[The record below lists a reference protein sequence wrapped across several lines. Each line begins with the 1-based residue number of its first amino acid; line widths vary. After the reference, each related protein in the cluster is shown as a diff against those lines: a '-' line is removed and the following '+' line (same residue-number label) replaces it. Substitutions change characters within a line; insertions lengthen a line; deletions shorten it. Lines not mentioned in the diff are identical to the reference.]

1 MATKRSIN
9 IELKLDGEKEA
20 RDAITSL
27 NRELKTLDA
36 ELKRN
41 DAQYGATEKS
51 AKGLAEQY
59 EILNRKLATQ
69 KEKWKETYTALQY
82 AGEAASKAA
91 KEVAEAQE
99 ELEKARTSLESSGL
113 DKASD
118 AYEEL
123 ANAVKKAEEAYL
135 AAEKAQQNAD
145 INVQKWTTSL
155 VEADTAQLK
164 TAQSMEQITE
174 TLEKSNLTVEQ
185 ASTGL
190 FQLKENLWESID
202 AASAALAGA
211 GLVKGFEALKD
222 GIMDC
227 AQASRDW
234 ESAFTGVRKTVEA
247 SDEELAALNDSL
259 LEMSTRIPLA
269 KTELAGIAELAGQ
282 LGIETEH
289 IASFTETVAAM
300 AASTNLAA
308 EDAATSMARIANVT
322 QTAAEDYGRMGS
334 TIVAL
339 GNNFAT
345 TESEIVN
352 MTLRLSAAGTQAG
365 MTLPE
370 IMGLSAALSSMGM
383 SADSGGSA
391 MSKMIKKVQLAV
403 ETGSESL
410 TDYAEVAGMTADA
423 FARLW
428 SEDSATAM
436 QRMIEGI
443 ADVERN
449 SASIT
454 KTLDELGVTELRTS
468 DAMGRLANN
477 HEMLSDA
484 IALANSAWA
493 ENTALMQEAET
504 RYSTTESK
512 MTMAANAAEQ
522 FKIAIGDQLNPVL
535 EAGAGAFGDLALGA
549 ADFVRE
555 HEGTAAVIVTIAT
568 ALGTLATAGTAAMVI
583 AKIGPALVAAFSGPV
598 GAVIGLTAALAG
610 AAAGWITYSA
620 SQKKGTDELAQATE
634 AITEGEKAFEK
645 YSESA
650 EKAASS
656 YEESTKAA
664 QESAQTVQ
672 AQIDLLEQLTST
684 EDASA
689 AQKQQI
695 KAVVGEL
702 NNELEGLNL
711 SYDELS
717 GTLNRNISDIRS
729 WADQAAQ
736 AAIASAELQNI
747 VDQTVAMQNAREA
760 SGKLEKDIAEQEALL
775 DAVEAKIDARNQEI
789 QRKRITTRGYILPQK
804 EQAELQDWRDEA
816 EDYRQK
822 LAALYEEQTTVTFAI
837 FDAQKAIEES
847 TAKYNELT
855 GAAKGAAEGLEST
868 ADSAER
874 VADNAKESAL
884 SLEELQEQ
892 LEKTK
897 DAKETLEDNINDV
910 GDAVYEALKNKAQA
924 AYDATVDGIRAMQDA
939 EEAASAERIAVWEAE
954 YQEKAALIA
963 ASAAEATASIQA
975 QIDELNALTAAQS
988 ERLDELNAEQKLEK
1002 DIEGRASTAAS
1013 KSKLADKARA
1023 ELEGLSGQYAAILK
1037 EYDAAAEAT
1046 RDGFAESIAALGDEY
1061 AAVLDDYQRRI
1072 EQANAVASEG
1082 IGAIVDAATENER
1095 KRAQA
1100 AQKEIEALQKQYDEL
1115 IKKAQSDTDELI
1127 KKAQSNTEDEKQK
1140 ETVDKLKE
1148 KQKETVDKLKAEL
1161 EKKLQTQLDII
1172 AAETT
1177 ARQKAYDKASE
1188 DAAQEAAQRQI
1199 ELALERNARLLEL
1212 AQQRTADEQ
1221 AMYDELERI
1230 RADYETKIAAAES
1243 DVEKAQLKNDLA
1255 MEEAEQT
1262 EKIVK
1267 SRSERVNALL
1277 ALIEEQNNGEI
1288 DLNREQYDKLLEL
1301 MKGSGGKERDLV
1313 DELYRYRRDTLV
1325 EYGEFQ
1331 QKQTEAARKDMTEEL
1346 QATYDA
1352 VVESSS
1358 LLSEE
1363 TKKVYEGMAEDEK
1376 AALAE
1381 YVASC
1386 QARID
1391 AAKAVLDAETDT
1403 AKLRDET
1410 LKALQTGTNNDL
1422 VALLKQYNPEWES
1435 AGAKWTDMLAGGV
1448 SSGTEKLKTA
1458 VGASVSAAMAELG
1471 ALSEE
1476 LDKLNK
1482 QAEEIGKDYAA
1493 GVDEGVR
1500 KSGYGKKAGI
1510 RLSRDL
1516 TESTKD
1522 ALEIHS
1528 PSRVGISI
1536 GENFASSIGTGL
1548 MNKIRDIREA
1558 GTRAAAAMSFSASA
1572 FPELAARTEIAART
1586 AVTAQAPDLVAA
1598 LKNLKIQ
1605 SIGYNQQISFNGQT
1619 SPYQAARQ
1627 LKQAMEEALR

>member
-1 MATKRSIN
+1 MATKRTIN
-9 IELKLDGEKEA
+9 IALKLDGEKEA
-20 RDAITSL
+20 REAISSL

-51 AKGLAEQY
+51 AKGLADQY
-59 EILNRKLATQ
+59 EILTRKLATQ
-69 KEKWKETYTALQY
+69 KEKWRETYTALQY
-82 AGEAASKAA
+82 AGEAAAKAA
-91 KEVAEAQE
+91 KEVADAQK
-99 ELEKARTSLESSGL
+99 ELEKAQTSLSSSEL

-118 AYEEL
+118 GYKELEE
-123 ANAVKKAEEAYL
+123 AVKKAAEAL
-135 AAEKAQQNAD
+135 AAAEKAQQNAD

-155 VEADTAQLK
+155 VEADTAQIK
-164 TAQSMEQITE
+164 TAQSMQQITE

-259 LEMSTRIPLA
+259 LEMSTRIPLTTTA
-269 KTELAGIAELAGQ
+269 LAGIAEMAGQ
-282 LGIETEH
+282 LGIKTAD

-300 AASTNLAA
+300 AASTNLSA
-308 EDAATSMARIANVT
+308 EDAATAMARIANIT

-334 TIVAL
+334 TIVSL
-339 GNNFAT
+339 GNHFAT
-345 TESEIVN
+345 TEEEIVR
-352 MTLRLSAAGTQAG
+352 MTYRLSAAGTQAG

-370 IMGLSAALSSMGM
+370 IMGLAAAMSSLGM
-383 SADSGGSA
+383 YAESGGSA
-391 MSKMIKKVQLAV
+391 LSKVIKQVQMAV

-410 TDYAEVAGMTADA
+410 KDYAEVAGMTADA
-423 FARLW
+423 FAQLW

-436 QRMIEGI
+436 QRLIEGI

-454 KTLDELGVTELRTS
+454 KTLDDLGVTELRTS

-477 HEMLSDA
+477 HELLSDA
-484 IALANSAWA
+484 IATANSAWA

-504 RYSTTESK
+504 RYGTTESK
-512 MTMAANAAEQ
+512 LTMAANAAEQ
-522 FKIAIGDQLNPVL
+522 FKIAMGDQLNPVL
-535 EAGAGAFGDLALGA
+535 EAGAGVFGDLAQGA

-568 ALGTLATAGTAAMVI
+568 ALGTLAAAGTAAMVI
-583 AKIGPALVAAFSGPV
+583 AKIGPALVAAFSGPA

-620 SQKKGTDELAQATE
+620 SQKKGTDELVQATK
-634 AITEGEKAFEK
+634 AITEGEKAFKK

-672 AQIDLLEQLTST
+672 AQIDLLEQLTSA
-684 EDASA
+684 ENASA
-689 AQKQQI
+689 AQKQLVQEQV
-695 KAVVGEL
+695 AQL
-702 NNELEGLNL
+702 NGELEGLNL

-717 GTLNRNISDIRS
+717 GTLNRSIGDIRA
-729 WADQAAQ
+729 WAEQAAR
-736 AAIASAELQNI
+736 AAIASAELQKI

-760 SGKLEKDIAEQEALL
+760 SSQLEKDIAEKEAEL
-775 DAVEAKIDARNQEI
+775 DAVEA
-789 QRKRITTRGYILPQK
+789 RIRQYGGDEMVNAAAEAALIT
-804 EQAELQDWRDEA
+804 QAEKDQYTALKNEA
-816 EDYRQK
+816 EGYRQK
-822 LAALYEEQTTVTFAI
+822 LSELYAEQTTVTFAVL
-837 FDAQKAIEES
+837 DAQKAIEES

-855 GAAKGAAEGLEST
+855 GAAKGASEGLEST
-868 ADSAER
+868 AASAGK
-874 VADNAKESAL
+874 VAQTAKESAL
-884 SLEELQEQ
+884 SLEELEEQ

-897 DAKETLEDNINDV
+897 DAKETLEDSINDV
-910 GDAVYEALKNKAQA
+910 GDAVYTALKNKAQA
-924 AYDATVDGIRAMQDA
+924 AYDATVDGIRAMQSA
-939 EEAASAERIAVWEAE
+939 EEEASAARIAVWEAE

-988 ERLDELNAEQKLEK
+988 ERLAELNAEQKLEK

-1046 RDGFAESIAALGDEY
+1046 RSGFAESIAALGEEY

-1072 EQANAVASEG
+1072 EQTNAVASEG

-1100 AQKEIEALQKQYDEL
+1100 AQEEIEALQKKYDEL
-1115 IKKAQSDTDELI
+1115 IKKAQSDT
-1127 KKAQSNTEDEKQK
+1127 EDKNR
-1140 ETVDKLKE
+1140 
-1148 KQKETVDKLKAEL
+1148 KETVDKLKAEL

-1230 RADYETKIAAAES
+1230 RASYEEKIAAAES

-1255 MEEAEQT
+1255 MEEAAQT

-1301 MKGSGGKERDLV
+1301 MEGSGGKERDLL

-1331 QKQTEAARKDMTEEL
+1331 QKQTEAARENMTDEL

-1410 LKALQTGTNNDL
+1410 LKALQTKTNKELVDLLGT
-1422 VALLKQYNPEWES
+1422 YNEDWQE
-1435 AGAKWTDMLAGGV
+1435 AGTTWTDRLAGGV
-1448 SSGTEKLKTA
+1448 SSGTDKLKAA
-1458 VGASVSAAMAELG
+1458 VGTSVDAAMAELG
-1471 ALSEE
+1471 RLTAALDE
-1476 LDKLNK
+1476 LNK
-1482 QAEEIGKDYAA
+1482 QAEEIGEDYAA
-1493 GVDEGVR
+1493 GADEGVR

-1510 RLSRDL
+1510 RLARDL

-1522 ALEIHS
+1522 ELGIHS
-1528 PSRVGISI
+1528 PSRVGLSI
-1536 GENFASSIGTGL
+1536 GENFASSIGAGL

-1558 GTRAAAAMSFSASA
+1558 GARAAAAMSLSTAA

-1627 LKQAMEEALR
+1627 LRQAMEEALR

>member
-1 MATKRSIN
+1 MATKRTIN
-9 IELKLDGEKEA
+9 IALKLDGEKEA
-20 RDAITSL
+20 REAISSL

-51 AKGLAEQY
+51 AKGLADQY
-59 EILNRKLATQ
+59 EILTRKLATQ
-69 KEKWKETYTALQY
+69 KEKWRETYTALQY
-82 AGEAASKAA
+82 AGEAAAKAA
-91 KEVAEAQE
+91 KEVADAQK
-99 ELEKARTSLESSGL
+99 ELEAAQTSLSSSEL

-118 AYEEL
+118 GYKELEE
-123 ANAVKKAEEAYL
+123 AVKKAAEAL
-135 AAEKAQQNAD
+135 AAAQKAQQNAD

-155 VEADTAQLK
+155 VEADTAQIK
-164 TAQSMEQITE
+164 TAQSMQQITE

-234 ESAFTGVRKTVEA
+234 ESAFTGVRKTVDA
-247 SDEELAALNDSL
+247 SEEELAALNDSL
-259 LEMSTRIPLA
+259 LEMSTRIPLTTTA
-269 KTELAGIAELAGQ
+269 LAGIAEMAGQ
-282 LGIETEH
+282 LGIKTAD

-300 AASTNLAA
+300 AASTNLSA
-308 EDAATSMARIANVT
+308 EDAATAMARIANIT
-322 QTAAEDYGRMGS
+322 QTAAQDYGRMGS
-334 TIVAL
+334 TIVSL
-339 GNNFAT
+339 GNHFAT
-345 TESEIVN
+345 TESEIVR
-352 MTLRLSAAGTQAG
+352 MTYRLSAAGTQAG

-370 IMGLSAALSSMGM
+370 IMGLAAAMSSLGM
-383 SADSGGSA
+383 YAESGGSA
-391 MSKMIKKVQLAV
+391 LSKVIKQVQMAV

-410 TDYAEVAGMTADA
+410 KDYAEVAGMTADA
-423 FARLW
+423 FAQLW
-428 SEDSATAM
+428 SEDSAAAM
-436 QRMIEGI
+436 QRLIEGI

-454 KTLDELGVTELRTS
+454 KTLDDLGVTELRTS

-477 HEMLSDA
+477 HELLSDA
-484 IALANSAWA
+484 IATANAAWA

-504 RYSTTESK
+504 RYGTTESK
-512 MTMAANAAEQ
+512 LTMAANAAEQ
-522 FKIAIGDQLNPVL
+522 FKIAMGDQLNPVL
-535 EAGAGAFGDLALGA
+535 EAGAGVFGDLAQGA

-568 ALGTLATAGTAAMVI
+568 ALGTLAAAGTAAMVI
-583 AKIGPALVAAFSGPV
+583 AKIGPALVAAFSGPA

-620 SQKKGTDELAQATE
+620 SQKKGTDELVQATK

-672 AQIDLLEQLTST
+672 AQIDLLEQLTSA
-684 EDASA
+684 ENASA
-689 AQKQQI
+689 AQKQLVQEQV
-695 KAVVGEL
+695 AQL
-702 NNELEGLNL
+702 NGELEGLNL

-717 GTLNRNISDIRS
+717 GTLNRSIGDIRA
-729 WADQAAQ
+729 WAEQAAR
-736 AAIASAELQNI
+736 AAIASAELQKI

-760 SGKLEKDIAEQEALL
+760 SSQLEKDIAEKEAEL
-775 DAVEAKIDARNQEI
+775 DAVEA
-789 QRKRITTRGYILPQK
+789 RIRQYGGDEMVNAAAEAALIT
-804 EQAELQDWRDEA
+804 QAEKDQYTALKNEA
-816 EDYRQK
+816 EGYRQK
-822 LAALYEEQTTVTFAI
+822 LSELYAEQTTVTFAVL
-837 FDAQKAIEES
+837 DAQKAIEES

-855 GAAKGAAEGLEST
+855 GAAKGASEGLEST
-868 ADSAER
+868 AASAGK
-874 VADNAKESAL
+874 VAQTAKESAL
-884 SLEELQEQ
+884 SLEELEEQ

-897 DAKETLEDNINDV
+897 DAKETLEDSINDV
-910 GDAVYEALKNKAQA
+910 GDAVYTALKNKAQA
-924 AYDATVDGIRAMQDA
+924 AYDATVDGIRAMQSA
-939 EEAASAERIAVWEAE
+939 EEEASAARIAVWEAE

-988 ERLDELNAEQKLEK
+988 ERLAELNAEQKLEK

-1046 RDGFAESIAALGDEY
+1046 RSGFAESIAALGEEY

-1072 EQANAVASEG
+1072 EQTNAVASEG

-1100 AQKEIEALQKQYDEL
+1100 AQEEIEALQKKYDEL
-1115 IKKAQSDTDELI
+1115 IKKAQSDT
-1127 KKAQSNTEDEKQK
+1127 EDKNR
-1140 ETVDKLKE
+1140 
-1148 KQKETVDKLKAEL
+1148 KETVDKLKAEL

-1199 ELALERNARLLEL
+1199 ELALERNARLLEI
-1212 AQQRTADEQ
+1212 AKQRTADEQ

-1230 RADYETKIAAAES
+1230 RASYEEKIAAAES

-1255 MEEAEQT
+1255 MEEAAQT

-1301 MKGSGGKERDLV
+1301 MEGSGGKERDLL

-1331 QKQTEAARKDMTEEL
+1331 QKQTEAARENMTDEL

-1410 LKALQTGTNNDL
+1410 LKALQTKTNKELVDLLGT
-1422 VALLKQYNPEWES
+1422 YNEDWQE
-1435 AGAKWTDMLAGGV
+1435 AGTTWTDRLAGGV
-1448 SSGTEKLKTA
+1448 SSGTDKLKAA
-1458 VGASVSAAMAELG
+1458 VGTSVDAAMAELG
-1471 ALSEE
+1471 RLTAALDE
-1476 LDKLNK
+1476 LNK
-1482 QAEEIGKDYAA
+1482 QAEEIGEDYAA
-1493 GVDEGVR
+1493 GADEGVR

-1510 RLSRDL
+1510 RLARDL

-1522 ALEIHS
+1522 ELGIHS
-1528 PSRVGISI
+1528 PSRVGLSI
-1536 GENFASSIGTGL
+1536 GENFASSIGAGL

-1558 GTRAAAAMSFSASA
+1558 GARAAAAMSLSTSA

-1627 LKQAMEEALR
+1627 LRQAMEEALR

>member
-1 MATKRSIN
+1 
-9 IELKLDGEKEA
+9 
-20 RDAITSL
+20 
-27 NRELKTLDA
+27 
-36 ELKRN
+36 
-41 DAQYGATEKS
+41 
-51 AKGLAEQY
+51 
-59 EILNRKLATQ
+59 
-69 KEKWKETYTALQY
+69 
-82 AGEAASKAA
+82 
-91 KEVAEAQE
+91 
-99 ELEKARTSLESSGL
+99 
-113 DKASD
+113 
-118 AYEEL
+118 
-123 ANAVKKAEEAYL
+123 
-135 AAEKAQQNAD
+135 
-145 INVQKWTTSL
+145 
-155 VEADTAQLK
+155 
-164 TAQSMEQITE
+164 
-174 TLEKSNLTVEQ
+174 
-185 ASTGL
+185 
-190 FQLKENLWESID
+190 
-202 AASAALAGA
+202 
-211 GLVKGFEALKD
+211 
-222 GIMDC
+222 
-227 AQASRDW
+227 
-234 ESAFTGVRKTVEA
+234 
-247 SDEELAALNDSL
+247 
-259 LEMSTRIPLA
+259 
-269 KTELAGIAELAGQ
+269 
-282 LGIETEH
+282 
-289 IASFTETVAAM
+289 
-300 AASTNLAA
+300 
-308 EDAATSMARIANVT
+308 
-322 QTAAEDYGRMGS
+322 
-334 TIVAL
+334 
-339 GNNFAT
+339 
-345 TESEIVN
+345 
-352 MTLRLSAAGTQAG
+352 
-365 MTLPE
+365 
-370 IMGLSAALSSMGM
+370 
-383 SADSGGSA
+383 
-391 MSKMIKKVQLAV
+391 
-403 ETGSESL
+403 
-410 TDYAEVAGMTADA
+410 
-423 FARLW
+423 
-428 SEDSATAM
+428 
-436 QRMIEGI
+436 
-443 ADVERN
+443 
-449 SASIT
+449 
-454 KTLDELGVTELRTS
+454 
-468 DAMGRLANN
+468 MGRLANN
-477 HEMLSDA
+477 HELLSDA
-484 IALANSAWA
+484 IATANSAWA

-504 RYSTTESK
+504 RYGTTESK
-512 MTMAANAAEQ
+512 LTMAANAAEQ
-522 FKIAIGDQLNPVL
+522 FKIAMGDQLNPVL
-535 EAGAGAFGDLALGA
+535 EAGAGVFGDLAQGA

-568 ALGTLATAGTAAMVI
+568 ALGTLAAAGTAAMVI
-583 AKIGPALVAAFSGPV
+583 AKIGPALVAAFSGPA

-620 SQKKGTDELAQATE
+620 SQKKGTDELAQATK

-672 AQIDLLEQLTST
+672 AQIDLLEQLTSA
-684 EDASA
+684 ENASA
-689 AQKQQI
+689 AQKQLVQEQV
-695 KAVVGEL
+695 AQL
-702 NNELEGLNL
+702 NGELEGLNL

-717 GTLNRNISDIRS
+717 GTLNRSIGDIRA
-729 WADQAAQ
+729 WAEQAAR
-736 AAIASAELQNI
+736 AAIASAELQKI

-760 SGKLEKDIAEQEALL
+760 SSQLEKDIAEKEAEL
-775 DAVEAKIDARNQEI
+775 DAVEA
-789 QRKRITTRGYILPQK
+789 RIRQYGGDEMVNAAAEAALIT
-804 EQAELQDWRDEA
+804 QAEKDQYTALKNEA
-816 EDYRQK
+816 EGYRQK
-822 LAALYEEQTTVTFAI
+822 LSELYAEQTTVTFAVL
-837 FDAQKAIEES
+837 DAQKAIEES

-855 GAAKGAAEGLEST
+855 GAAKGASEGLEST
-868 ADSAER
+868 AASAGK
-874 VADNAKESAL
+874 VAQTAKESAL
-884 SLEELQEQ
+884 SLEELEEQ

-897 DAKETLEDNINDV
+897 DAKETLEDSINDV
-910 GDAVYEALKNKAQA
+910 GDAVYTALKNKAQA
-924 AYDATVDGIRAMQDA
+924 AYDATVDGIRAMQSA
-939 EEAASAERIAVWEAE
+939 EEEASAARIAVWEAE
-954 YQEKAALIA
+954 YQEKAALFA

-988 ERLDELNAEQKLEK
+988 ERLAELNAEQKLEK

-1046 RDGFAESIAALGDEY
+1046 RSGFAESIAALGEEY

-1072 EQANAVASEG
+1072 EQTNAVASEG

-1100 AQKEIEALQKQYDEL
+1100 AQEEIEALQKKYDEL
-1115 IKKAQSDTDELI
+1115 IKKAQSDT
-1127 KKAQSNTEDEKQK
+1127 EDKNR
-1140 ETVDKLKE
+1140 
-1148 KQKETVDKLKAEL
+1148 KETVDKLKAEL

-1230 RADYETKIAAAES
+1230 RASYEEKIAAAES

-1255 MEEAEQT
+1255 MEEAAQT

-1301 MKGSGGKERDLV
+1301 MEGSGGKERDLL

-1331 QKQTEAARKDMTEEL
+1331 QKQTEAARENMTDEL

-1410 LKALQTGTNNDL
+1410 LKALQTKTNKELVDLLGT
-1422 VALLKQYNPEWES
+1422 YNEDWQE
-1435 AGAKWTDMLAGGV
+1435 AGTTWTDRLAGGV
-1448 SSGTEKLKTA
+1448 SSGTDKLKAA
-1458 VGASVSAAMAELG
+1458 VGTSVDAAMAELG
-1471 ALSEE
+1471 RLTAALDE
-1476 LDKLNK
+1476 LNK
-1482 QAEEIGKDYAA
+1482 QAEEIGEDYAA
-1493 GVDEGVR
+1493 GADEGVR

-1510 RLSRDL
+1510 RLARDL

-1522 ALEIHS
+1522 ELGIHS
-1528 PSRVGISI
+1528 PSRVGLSI
-1536 GENFASSIGTGL
+1536 GENFASSIGAGL

-1558 GTRAAAAMSFSASA
+1558 GARAAAAMSLSTAA

-1627 LKQAMEEALR
+1627 LRQAMEEALR

>member
-1 MATKRSIN
+1 MATKRTIN
-9 IELKLDGEKEA
+9 IALKLDGEKEA
-20 RDAITSL
+20 REAISSL

-51 AKGLAEQY
+51 AKGLADQY
-59 EILNRKLATQ
+59 EILTRKLATQ
-69 KEKWKETYTALQY
+69 KEKWRETYTALQY
-82 AGEAASKAA
+82 AGEAAAKAA
-91 KEVAEAQE
+91 KEVADAQK
-99 ELEKARTSLESSGL
+99 ELEKAQTSLSSSEL

-118 AYEEL
+118 GYKELEE
-123 ANAVKKAEEAYL
+123 AVKKAAEAL
-135 AAEKAQQNAD
+135 AAAQKAQQNAD

-155 VEADTAQLK
+155 VEADTAQIK
-164 TAQSMEQITE
+164 TAQSMQQITE

-234 ESAFTGVRKTVEA
+234 ESAFTGVRKTVDA
-247 SDEELAALNDSL
+247 SEEELAALNDSL
-259 LEMSTRIPLA
+259 LEMSTRIPLTTTA
-269 KTELAGIAELAGQ
+269 LAGIAEMAGQ
-282 LGIETEH
+282 LGIKTAD

-300 AASTNLAA
+300 AASTNLSA
-308 EDAATSMARIANVT
+308 EDAATAMARIANIT
-322 QTAAEDYGRMGS
+322 QTAAQDYGRMGS
-334 TIVAL
+334 TIVSL
-339 GNNFAT
+339 GNHFAT
-345 TESEIVN
+345 TESEIVR
-352 MTLRLSAAGTQAG
+352 MTYRLSAAGTQAG

-370 IMGLSAALSSMGM
+370 IMGLAAAMSSLGM
-383 SADSGGSA
+383 YAESGGSA
-391 MSKMIKKVQLAV
+391 LSKVIKQVQMAV

-410 TDYAEVAGMTADA
+410 KDYAEVAGMTADA
-423 FARLW
+423 FAQLW
-428 SEDSATAM
+428 SEDSASAM
-436 QRMIEGI
+436 QRLIEGI

-454 KTLDELGVTELRTS
+454 KTLDDLGVTELRTS

-477 HEMLSDA
+477 HELLSDA
-484 IALANSAWA
+484 IATANSAWA

-504 RYSTTESK
+504 RYGTTESK
-512 MTMAANAAEQ
+512 LTMAANAAEQ
-522 FKIAIGDQLNPVL
+522 FKIAMGDQLNPVL
-535 EAGAGAFGDLALGA
+535 EAGAGVFGDLAQGA

-568 ALGTLATAGTAAMVI
+568 ALGTLAAAGTAAMVI
-583 AKIGPALVAAFSGPV
+583 AKIGPALVAAFSGPA

-620 SQKKGTDELAQATE
+620 SQKKGTDELVQATK
-634 AITEGEKAFEK
+634 AITEGEKAFKK

-672 AQIDLLEQLTST
+672 AQIDLLEQLTSA
-684 EDASA
+684 ENASA
-689 AQKQQI
+689 AQKQLVQEQV
-695 KAVVGEL
+695 AQL
-702 NNELEGLNL
+702 NGELEGLNL

-717 GTLNRNISDIRS
+717 GTLNRSIGDIRA
-729 WADQAAQ
+729 WAEQAAR
-736 AAIASAELQNI
+736 AAIASAELQKI

-760 SGKLEKDIAEQEALL
+760 SSQLEKDIAEKEAEL
-775 DAVEAKIDARNQEI
+775 DAVEA
-789 QRKRITTRGYILPQK
+789 RIRQYGGDEMVNAAAEAALIT
-804 EQAELQDWRDEA
+804 QAEKDQYTALKNEA
-816 EDYRQK
+816 EGYRQK
-822 LAALYEEQTTVTFAI
+822 LSELYAEQTTVTFAVL
-837 FDAQKAIEES
+837 DAQKAIEES

-855 GAAKGAAEGLEST
+855 GAAKGASEGLEST
-868 ADSAER
+868 AASAGK
-874 VADNAKESAL
+874 VAQTAKESAL
-884 SLEELQEQ
+884 SLEELEEQ

-897 DAKETLEDNINDV
+897 DAKETLEDSINDV
-910 GDAVYEALKNKAQA
+910 GDAVYTALKNKAQA
-924 AYDATVDGIRAMQDA
+924 AYDATVDGIRAMQSA
-939 EEAASAERIAVWEAE
+939 EEEASAARIAVWEAE

-988 ERLDELNAEQKLEK
+988 ERLAELNAEQKLEK

-1046 RDGFAESIAALGDEY
+1046 RSGFAESIAALGEEY

-1072 EQANAVASEG
+1072 EQTNAVASEG

-1100 AQKEIEALQKQYDEL
+1100 AQEEIEALQKKYDEL
-1115 IKKAQSDTDELI
+1115 IKKAQSDT
-1127 KKAQSNTEDEKQK
+1127 EDKNR
-1140 ETVDKLKE
+1140 
-1148 KQKETVDKLKAEL
+1148 KETVDKLKAEL

-1230 RADYETKIAAAES
+1230 RASYEEKIAAAES

-1255 MEEAEQT
+1255 MEEAAQT

-1301 MKGSGGKERDLV
+1301 MEGSGGKERDLL

-1331 QKQTEAARKDMTEEL
+1331 QKQTEAARENMTDEL

-1410 LKALQTGTNNDL
+1410 LKALQTKTNKELVDLLGT
-1422 VALLKQYNPEWES
+1422 YNEDWQE
-1435 AGAKWTDMLAGGV
+1435 AGTTWTDRLAGGV
-1448 SSGTEKLKTA
+1448 LSGTDKLKAA
-1458 VGASVSAAMAELG
+1458 VGTSVDAAMAELG
-1471 ALSEE
+1471 RLTAALDE
-1476 LDKLNK
+1476 LNK
-1482 QAEEIGKDYAA
+1482 QAEEIGEDYAA
-1493 GVDEGVR
+1493 GADEGVR

-1510 RLSRDL
+1510 RLARDL

-1522 ALEIHS
+1522 ELGIHS
-1528 PSRVGISI
+1528 PSRVGLSI
-1536 GENFASSIGTGL
+1536 GENFASSIGAGL

-1558 GTRAAAAMSFSASA
+1558 GARAAAAMSLSTAA

-1627 LKQAMEEALR
+1627 LRQAMEEALR

>member
-1 MATKRSIN
+1 MATKRTIN
-9 IELKLDGEKEA
+9 IALKLDGEKEA
-20 RDAITSL
+20 REAISSL

-59 EILNRKLATQ
+59 EILTRKLATQ
-69 KEKWKETYTALQY
+69 KEKWRETYTALQY
-82 AGEAASKAA
+82 AGEAAAKAA
-91 KEVAEAQE
+91 KEVADAQK
-99 ELEKARTSLESSGL
+99 ELEAAQTSLSSSEL

-118 AYEEL
+118 GYKELEE
-123 ANAVKKAEEAYL
+123 AVKKAAEAL
-135 AAEKAQQNAD
+135 AAAQKAQQNAD

-155 VEADTAQLK
+155 VEADTAQIK
-164 TAQSMEQITE
+164 TAQSMQQITE

-234 ESAFTGVRKTVEA
+234 ESAFTGVRKTVDA
-247 SDEELAALNDSL
+247 SEEELAALNDSL
-259 LEMSTRIPLA
+259 LEMSTRIPLTTTA
-269 KTELAGIAELAGQ
+269 LAGIAEMAGQ
-282 LGIETEH
+282 LGIKTAD

-300 AASTNLAA
+300 AASTNLSA
-308 EDAATSMARIANVT
+308 EDAATAMARIANIT
-322 QTAAEDYGRMGS
+322 QTAAQDYGRMGS
-334 TIVAL
+334 TIVSL
-339 GNNFAT
+339 GNHFAT
-345 TESEIVN
+345 TESEIVR
-352 MTLRLSAAGTQAG
+352 MTYRLSAAGTQAG

-370 IMGLSAALSSMGM
+370 IMGLAAAMSSLGM
-383 SADSGGSA
+383 YAESGGSA
-391 MSKMIKKVQLAV
+391 LSKVIKQVQMAV

-410 TDYAEVAGMTADA
+410 KDYAEVAGMTADA
-423 FARLW
+423 FAQLW
-428 SEDSATAM
+428 SEDSAAAM
-436 QRMIEGI
+436 QRLIEGI

-454 KTLDELGVTELRTS
+454 KTLDDLGVTELRTS

-477 HEMLSDA
+477 HELLSDA
-484 IALANSAWA
+484 IATANSAWA

-504 RYSTTESK
+504 RYGTTESK
-512 MTMAANAAEQ
+512 LTMAANAAEQ
-522 FKIAIGDQLNPVL
+522 FKIAMGDQLNPVL
-535 EAGAGAFGDLALGA
+535 EAGAGVFGDLAQGA

-568 ALGTLATAGTAAMVI
+568 ALGTLAAAGTAAMVI
-583 AKIGPALVAAFSGPV
+583 AKIGPALVAAFSGPA

-620 SQKKGTDELAQATE
+620 SQKKGTDELVQATK
-634 AITEGEKAFEK
+634 AITEGEKAFKK

-672 AQIDLLEQLTST
+672 AQIDLLEQLTSA
-684 EDASA
+684 ENASA
-689 AQKQQI
+689 AQKQLVQEQV
-695 KAVVGEL
+695 AQL
-702 NNELEGLNL
+702 NGELEGLNL

-717 GTLNRNISDIRS
+717 GTLNRSIGDIRA
-729 WADQAAQ
+729 WAEQAAR
-736 AAIASAELQNI
+736 AAIASAELQKI

-760 SGKLEKDIAEQEALL
+760 SSQLEKDIAEKEAEL
-775 DAVEAKIDARNQEI
+775 DAVEA
-789 QRKRITTRGYILPQK
+789 RIRQYGGDEMVNAAAEAALIT
-804 EQAELQDWRDEA
+804 QAEKDQYTALKNEA
-816 EDYRQK
+816 EGYRQK
-822 LAALYEEQTTVTFAI
+822 LSELYAEQTTVTFAVL
-837 FDAQKAIEES
+837 DAQKDIEES

-855 GAAKGAAEGLEST
+855 GAAKGASEGLEST
-868 ADSAER
+868 AASAGK
-874 VADNAKESAL
+874 VAQTAKESAL
-884 SLEELQEQ
+884 SLEELEEQ

-897 DAKETLEDNINDV
+897 DAKETLEDSINDV
-910 GDAVYEALKNKAQA
+910 GDAVYTALKNKAQA
-924 AYDATVDGIRAMQDA
+924 AYDATVDGIRAMQSA
-939 EEAASAERIAVWEAE
+939 EEEASAARLAVWEAE

-963 ASAAEATASIQA
+963 ASAEEATASIQA
-975 QIDELNALTAAQS
+975 QIDELNAMTAAQS
-988 ERLDELNAEQKLEK
+988 ERLAELNAEQKLEK

-1230 RADYETKIAAAES
+1230 RASYEEKIAAAQS

-1255 MEEAEQT
+1255 MEEAAQT

-1301 MKGSGGKERDLV
+1301 MEGSGGKERDLL
-1313 DELYRYRRDTLV
+1313 DDLYRYRRDTLV

-1331 QKQTEAARKDMTEEL
+1331 QKQTEAARENMTEEL

-1410 LKALQTGTNNDL
+1410 LKALQTKTNKELVDLLGT
-1422 VALLKQYNPEWES
+1422 YNEDWQE
-1435 AGAKWTDMLAGGV
+1435 AGTTWTDRLAGGV
-1448 SSGTEKLKTA
+1448 SSGTDKLKAA
-1458 VGASVSAAMAELG
+1458 VGTSVDAAMAELG
-1471 ALSEE
+1471 RLTAALDE
-1476 LDKLNK
+1476 LNK
-1482 QAEEIGKDYAA
+1482 QAEEIGENFDDSVAKGMMNSNESIKSAKKL
-1493 GVDEGVR
+1493 GVDV
-1500 KSGYGKKAGI
+1500 GK
-1510 RLSRDL
+1510 
-1516 TESTKD
+1516 STKN
-1522 ALEIHS
+1522 ALGIHS
-1528 PSRVGISI
+1528 PSRVGLSI
-1536 GENFASSIGTGL
+1536 GENFASSIGAGL

-1558 GTRAAAAMSFSASA
+1558 GARAAAAMSLSTSA

-1627 LKQAMEEALR
+1627 LRQAMEEALR

>member
-1 MATKRSIN
+1 MATKRTIN
-9 IELKLDGEKEA
+9 IALKLDGEKEA
-20 RDAITSL
+20 REAISSL

-59 EILNRKLATQ
+59 EILTRKLATQ
-69 KEKWKETYTALQY
+69 KEKWRETYTALQY
-82 AGEAASKAA
+82 AGEAAAKAA
-91 KEVAEAQE
+91 KEVADAQK
-99 ELEKARTSLESSGL
+99 ELEAAQTRLSSSEL

-118 AYEEL
+118 GYKELEE
-123 ANAVKKAEEAYL
+123 AVKKAAEAL
-135 AAEKAQQNAD
+135 AAAQKAQQNAD

-155 VEADTAQLK
+155 VEADTAQIK
-164 TAQSMEQITE
+164 TAQSMQQITE

-259 LEMSTRIPLA
+259 LEMSTRIPLTTTA
-269 KTELAGIAELAGQ
+269 LAGIAEMAGQ
-282 LGIETEH
+282 LGIKTAD

-300 AASTNLAA
+300 AASTNLSA
-308 EDAATSMARIANVT
+308 EDAATAMARIANIT
-322 QTAAEDYGRMGS
+322 QTAAQDYGRMGS
-334 TIVAL
+334 TIVSL
-339 GNNFAT
+339 GNHFAT
-345 TESEIVN
+345 TESEIVR
-352 MTLRLSAAGTQAG
+352 MTYRLSAAGTQAG

-370 IMGLSAALSSMGM
+370 IMGLAAAMSSLGM
-383 SADSGGSA
+383 YAESGGSA
-391 MSKMIKKVQLAV
+391 LSKVIKQVQMAV

-410 TDYAEVAGMTADA
+410 KDYAEVAGMTADA
-423 FARLW
+423 FAQLW

-436 QRMIEGI
+436 QRLIEGI

-454 KTLDELGVTELRTS
+454 KTLDDLGVTELRTS

-477 HEMLSDA
+477 HELLSDA
-484 IALANSAWA
+484 IATANSAWA

-504 RYSTTESK
+504 RYGTTESK
-512 MTMAANAAEQ
+512 LTMAANAAEQ
-522 FKIAIGDQLNPVL
+522 FKIAMGDQLSPVL
-535 EAGAGAFGDLALGA
+535 EAGAGAFGDLAQGA

-568 ALGTLATAGTAAMVI
+568 ALGTLAAAGTAAMVI
-583 AKIGPALVAAFSGPV
+583 AKIGPALQAAFMGPA

-620 SQKKGTDELAQATE
+620 SQKKGTDELAQVTE
-634 AITEGEKAFEK
+634 TLTEGEKAFEK

-650 EKAASS
+650 KKAASS

-664 QESAQTVQ
+664 QESVQTVQ

-702 NNELEGLNL
+702 NGELEGLNL

-717 GTLNRNISDIRS
+717 GTLNRSIGDIRA
-729 WADQAAQ
+729 WAEQAAR
-736 AAIASAELQNI
+736 AAIASAELQKI

-760 SGKLEKDIAEQEALL
+760 SSQLEKDIAEKEAQL
-775 DAVEAKIDARNQEI
+775 DDVEARIRQYGDDAKVGRDY
-789 QRKRITTRGYILPQK
+789 RSGLIT
-804 EQAELQDWRDEA
+804 QAEKDQYTALKNEA
-816 EDYRQK
+816 EGYRQK
-822 LAALYEEQTTVTFAI
+822 LAALYEQQTTVTFAVL
-837 FDAQKAIEES
+837 DAQKAIEES

-855 GAAKGAAEGLEST
+855 GAAKGASEGLEST
-868 ADSAER
+868 AESAGK
-874 VADNAKESAL
+874 VAQTAKESAL
-884 SLEELQEQ
+884 SLEELEEQ

-897 DAKETLEDNINDV
+897 DAKETLEDSINDV
-910 GDAVYEALKNKAQA
+910 GDAVYTALKNNAQA
-924 AYDATVDGIRAMQDA
+924 AYDATVDGIRAMQSA
-939 EEAASAERIAVWEAE
+939 EEEASAARLAVWEAE

-988 ERLDELNAEQKLEK
+988 ERLAELNAEQKLEK

-1100 AQKEIEALQKQYDEL
+1100 AQEEIEALQKKYDEL
-1115 IKKAQSDTDELI
+1115 IKKAQSDT
-1127 KKAQSNTEDEKQK
+1127 EDKNR
-1140 ETVDKLKE
+1140 
-1148 KQKETVDKLKAEL
+1148 KETVDKLKAEL

-1230 RADYETKIAAAES
+1230 RASYEEKIAAAES

-1255 MEEAEQT
+1255 MEEAAQT

-1301 MKGSGGKERDLV
+1301 MEGSGGKERDLL

-1331 QKQTEAARKDMTEEL
+1331 QKQTEAARENMTDEL

-1410 LKALQTGTNNDL
+1410 LKALQTKTNKELVDLLGT
-1422 VALLKQYNPEWES
+1422 YNEDWQE
-1435 AGAKWTDMLAGGV
+1435 AGATWTDRLAGGV
-1448 SSGTEKLKTA
+1448 SSGTDKLKAA
-1458 VGASVSAAMAELG
+1458 VGTSVDAAMAELG
-1471 ALSEE
+1471 RLTAALDE
-1476 LDKLNK
+1476 LNK

-1493 GVDEGVR
+1493 GADEGVR

-1510 RLSRDL
+1510 RLARDL

-1522 ALEIHS
+1522 ELGIHS

-1536 GENFASSIGTGL
+1536 GENFASSIGAGL

-1558 GTRAAAAMSFSASA
+1558 GARAAAAMSLSTAA

-1627 LKQAMEEALR
+1627 LRQAMEEALR

>member
-1 MATKRSIN
+1 MATKRTIN
-9 IELKLDGEKEA
+9 IALKLDGEKEA
-20 RDAITSL
+20 REAISSL

-51 AKGLAEQY
+51 AKGLADQY
-59 EILNRKLATQ
+59 EILTRKLATQ
-69 KEKWKETYTALQY
+69 KEKWRETYTALQY
-82 AGEAASKAA
+82 AGEAAAKAA
-91 KEVAEAQE
+91 KEVADAQK
-99 ELEKARTSLESSGL
+99 ELEKAQTSLSSSEL

-118 AYEEL
+118 GYKELEE
-123 ANAVKKAEEAYL
+123 AVKKAAEAL
-135 AAEKAQQNAD
+135 AAAQKAQQNAD

-155 VEADTAQLK
+155 VEADTAQIK
-164 TAQSMEQITE
+164 TAQSMQQITE

-234 ESAFTGVRKTVEA
+234 ESAFTGVRKTVDA
-247 SDEELAALNDSL
+247 SEEELAALNDSL
-259 LEMSTRIPLA
+259 LEMSTRIPLTTTA
-269 KTELAGIAELAGQ
+269 LAGIAEMAGQ
-282 LGIETEH
+282 LGIKTAD

-300 AASTNLAA
+300 AASTNLSA
-308 EDAATSMARIANVT
+308 EDAATSMARIANIT
-322 QTAAEDYGRMGS
+322 QTAAQDYGRMGS
-334 TIVAL
+334 TIVSL
-339 GNNFAT
+339 GNHFAT
-345 TESEIVN
+345 TESEIVR
-352 MTLRLSAAGTQAG
+352 MTYRLSAAGTQAG

-370 IMGLSAALSSMGM
+370 IMGLAAAMSSLGM
-383 SADSGGSA
+383 YAESGGSA
-391 MSKMIKKVQLAV
+391 LSKVIKQVQLAV

-410 TDYAEVAGMTADA
+410 KDYAEVAGMTADA
-423 FARLW
+423 FAQLW
-428 SEDSATAM
+428 SEDSAAAM
-436 QRMIEGI
+436 QRLIEGI

-454 KTLDELGVTELRTS
+454 KTLDDLGVTELRTS

-477 HEMLSDA
+477 HELLSDA
-484 IALANSAWA
+484 IATANSAWA

-504 RYSTTESK
+504 RYGTTESK
-512 MTMAANAAEQ
+512 LTMAANAAEQ
-522 FKIAIGDQLNPVL
+522 FKIAMGDQLSPVL
-535 EAGAGAFGDLALGA
+535 EAGAGAFGDLAQGA

-568 ALGTLATAGTAAMVI
+568 ALGTLAAAGTAAMVI
-583 AKIGPALVAAFSGPV
+583 AKIGPALVAAFSGPA

-620 SQKKGTDELAQATE
+620 SQKKGTDELVQATK

-702 NNELEGLNL
+702 NGELEGLNL

-717 GTLNRNISDIRS
+717 GTLNRNIGDIRA
-729 WADQAAQ
+729 WAEQAAR
-736 AAIASAELQNI
+736 AAIASAELQKI
-747 VDQTVAMQNAREA
+747 VDQTVVMQNAREA
-760 SGKLEKDIAEQEALL
+760 SSQLEKDIAEKEAEL
-775 DAVEAKIDARNQEI
+775 DAVEARIRQYGDDAKVGRDY
-789 QRKRITTRGYILPQK
+789 RSGLIT
-804 EQAELQDWRDEA
+804 QAEKDQYTALKNDA
-816 EDYRQK
+816 EGYRQK
-822 LAALYEEQTTVTFAI
+822 LSELYAEQTTVTFAVL
-837 FDAQKAIEES
+837 DAQKAIEES

-855 GAAKGAAEGLEST
+855 GAAKGASEGLEST
-868 ADSAER
+868 AESAGK
-874 VADNAKESAL
+874 VAQTAKESAL
-884 SLEELQEQ
+884 SLEELEEQ

-897 DAKETLEDNINDV
+897 DAKETLEDSINDV
-910 GDAVYEALKNKAQA
+910 GDAVYTALKNKAQA

-939 EEAASAERIAVWEAE
+939 EEAASAARIAVWEAE

-975 QIDELNALTAAQS
+975 QIDELNALTAEQS
-988 ERLDELNAEQKLEK
+988 ERLAELNAEQKLEK

-1072 EQANAVASEG
+1072 EQTNAVASEG

-1100 AQKEIEALQKQYDEL
+1100 AQEEIEALQKKYDEL
-1115 IKKAQSDTDELI
+1115 IKKAQSDT
-1127 KKAQSNTEDEKQK
+1127 EDKNR
-1140 ETVDKLKE
+1140 
-1148 KQKETVDKLKAEL
+1148 KETVDKLKAEL

-1230 RADYETKIAAAES
+1230 RASYEEKIAAAES

-1255 MEEAEQT
+1255 MEEAAQT

-1301 MKGSGGKERDLV
+1301 MEGSGGKERDLL

-1331 QKQTEAARKDMTEEL
+1331 QKQTEAARENMTDEL

-1410 LKALQTGTNNDL
+1410 LKALQTKTNKELVDLLGT
-1422 VALLKQYNPEWES
+1422 YNEDWQE
-1435 AGAKWTDMLAGGV
+1435 AGTTWTDRLAGGV
-1448 SSGTEKLKTA
+1448 SSGTDKLKAA
-1458 VGASVSAAMAELG
+1458 VGTSVDAAMAELG
-1471 ALSEE
+1471 RLTAALDE
-1476 LDKLNK
+1476 LNK
-1482 QAEEIGKDYAA
+1482 QAEEIGEDYAA
-1493 GVDEGVR
+1493 GADEGVR

-1510 RLSRDL
+1510 RLARDL

-1522 ALEIHS
+1522 ELGIHS
-1528 PSRVGISI
+1528 PSRVGLSI
-1536 GENFASSIGTGL
+1536 GENFASSIGAGL

-1558 GTRAAAAMSFSASA
+1558 GARAAAAMSLSTSA

-1627 LKQAMEEALR
+1627 LRQAMEEALR

>member
-1 MATKRSIN
+1 MATKRTIN
-9 IELKLDGEKEA
+9 IALKLDGEKEA
-20 RDAITSL
+20 REAISSL

-59 EILNRKLATQ
+59 EILTRKLATQ
-69 KEKWKETYTALQY
+69 KEKWRETYTALQY
-82 AGEAASKAA
+82 AGEAAAKAA
-91 KEVAEAQE
+91 KEVADAQK
-99 ELEKARTSLESSGL
+99 ELEAAQTSLSRTEL

-118 AYEEL
+118 GYKELEE
-123 ANAVKKAEEAYL
+123 AVKKAAEAL
-135 AAEKAQQNAD
+135 AAAEKAQQNAD

-155 VEADTAQLK
+155 VEADTAQIK
-164 TAQSMEQITE
+164 TAQSMQQITE
-174 TLEKSNLTVEQ
+174 TLEKSSLTVEQ

-259 LEMSTRIPLA
+259 LEMSTRIPLTTTA
-269 KTELAGIAELAGQ
+269 LAGIAEMAGQ
-282 LGIETEH
+282 LGIKTAD

-300 AASTNLAA
+300 AASTNLSA
-308 EDAATSMARIANVT
+308 EDAATAMARIANIT
-322 QTAAEDYGRMGS
+322 QTAAQDYGRMGS
-334 TIVAL
+334 TIVSL
-339 GNNFAT
+339 GNHFAT
-345 TESEIVN
+345 TESEIVR
-352 MTLRLSAAGTQAG
+352 MTYRLSAAGTQAG

-370 IMGLSAALSSMGM
+370 IMGLGAALSSMGM
-383 SADSGGSA
+383 YADSGGSA

-410 TDYAEVAGMTADA
+410 KDYAEVAGMTADA
-423 FARLW
+423 FAQLW

-436 QRMIEGI
+436 QRLIEGI

-454 KTLDELGVTELRTS
+454 KTLDDLGVTELRTS

-477 HEMLSDA
+477 HELLSDA
-484 IALANSAWA
+484 IASANSAWA

-512 MTMAANAAEQ
+512 LTMAANAAEQ
-522 FKIAIGDQLNPVL
+522 FKIAMGDQLSPVL
-535 EAGAGAFGDLALGA
+535 EAGAGAFGDLAQGA

-568 ALGTLATAGTAAMVI
+568 ALGTLAAAGTAAMVI
-583 AKIGPALVAAFSGPV
+583 AKIGPALVAAFSGPA

-620 SQKKGTDELAQATE
+620 SQKKGTDELAQATK

-702 NNELEGLNL
+702 NGELEGLNL
-711 SYDELS
+711 TYDELS
-717 GTLNRNISDIRS
+717 GTLNRNIGDIRA
-729 WADQAAQ
+729 WAEQAAR

-760 SGKLEKDIAEQEALL
+760 SSQLEKDIAEKEAQL
-775 DAVEAKIDARNQEI
+775 DAVEA
-789 QRKRITTRGYILPQK
+789 RISQYGGDEMVNAAAEAALIT
-804 EQAELQDWRDEA
+804 QAEKDQYTALKNEA
-816 EDYRQK
+816 EGYRQK
-822 LAALYEEQTTVTFAI
+822 LAALYEEQTTVTFAVL
-837 FDAQKAIEES
+837 DAQKAIEES

-868 ADSAER
+868 AESAGK
-874 VADNAKESAL
+874 VAQTAKESAL
-884 SLEELQEQ
+884 SLEELEEQ

-897 DAKETLEDNINDV
+897 DAKETLEDSINDV
-910 GDAVYEALKNKAQA
+910 GDAVYTALKNKAQA

-939 EEAASAERIAVWEAE
+939 EEAASAARLAVWEAE

-988 ERLDELNAEQKLEK
+988 ERLAELNAEQKLEK

-1115 IKKAQSDTDELI
+1115 IKKAQS
-1127 KKAQSNTEDEKQK
+1127 NTEDEKRQ
-1140 ETVDKLKE
+1140 
-1148 KQKETVDKLKAEL
+1148 ETVDKLKAEL

-1212 AQQRTADEQ
+1212 AQQRTADEK

-1230 RADYETKIAAAES
+1230 RASYEEKIAAAES

-1255 MEEAEQT
+1255 MEEAAQT

-1301 MKGSGGKERDLV
+1301 MEGSGGKERDLL

-1331 QKQTEAARKDMTEEL
+1331 QKQTEAARENMTEEL

-1410 LKALQTGTNNDL
+1410 LKALQTKTNKELVDLLGT
-1422 VALLKQYNPEWES
+1422 YNEDWQE
-1435 AGAKWTDMLAGGV
+1435 AGTTWTDRLAGGV
-1448 SSGTEKLKTA
+1448 SSGTDKLKAA
-1458 VGASVSAAMAELG
+1458 VGTSVDAAMAELG
-1471 ALSEE
+1471 RLTAE

-1493 GVDEGVR
+1493 GADEGVR

-1510 RLSRDL
+1510 RLARDL

-1522 ALEIHS
+1522 ELGIHS
-1528 PSRVGISI
+1528 PSRVGLSI
-1536 GENFASSIGTGL
+1536 GENFASSIGAGL

-1558 GTRAAAAMSFSASA
+1558 GARAAAAMSLSTSA

-1627 LKQAMEEALR
+1627 LRQAMEEALR

>member
-1 MATKRSIN
+1 MATKRTIN
-9 IELKLDGEKEA
+9 IALKLDGEKEA
-20 RDAITSL
+20 REAISSL

-59 EILNRKLATQ
+59 EILTRKLATQ
-69 KEKWKETYTALQY
+69 KEKWRETYTALQY
-82 AGEAASKAA
+82 AGEAAAKAA
-91 KEVAEAQE
+91 KEVADAQK
-99 ELEKARTSLESSGL
+99 ELEAAQTSLSSSEL

-118 AYEEL
+118 SYKELEE
-123 ANAVKKAEEAYL
+123 AVKKAAEAL
-135 AAEKAQQNAD
+135 AAAEKAQQNAD

-155 VEADTAQLK
+155 VEADTAQIK
-164 TAQSMEQITE
+164 TAQSMQQITE
-174 TLEKSNLTVEQ
+174 TLEKSSLTVEQ

-222 GIMDC
+222 GITDC

-259 LEMSTRIPLA
+259 LEMSTRIPLTTTA
-269 KTELAGIAELAGQ
+269 LAGIAEMAGQ
-282 LGIETEH
+282 LGIKTAD

-300 AASTNLAA
+300 AASTNLSA
-308 EDAATSMARIANVT
+308 EDAATAMARIANIT
-322 QTAAEDYGRMGS
+322 QTAAQDYGRMGS
-334 TIVAL
+334 TIVSL
-339 GNNFAT
+339 GNHFAT
-345 TESEIVN
+345 TEDEIVR
-352 MTLRLSAAGTQAG
+352 MTYRLSAAGTQAG

-370 IMGLSAALSSMGM
+370 IMGLAAAMSSLGM
-383 SADSGGSA
+383 YAESGGSA
-391 MSKMIKKVQLAV
+391 LSKVIKQVQMAV

-410 TDYAEVAGMTADA
+410 KDYAEVAGMTADA
-423 FARLW
+423 FAQLW
-428 SEDSATAM
+428 SEDSAAAM
-436 QRMIEGI
+436 QRLIEGI

-454 KTLDELGVTELRTS
+454 KTLDDLGVTELRTS

-477 HEMLSDA
+477 HELLSDA
-484 IALANSAWA
+484 IATANSAWA
-493 ENTALMQEAET
+493 DNTALMQEAET
-504 RYSTTESK
+504 RYGTTESK

-522 FKIAIGDQLNPVL
+522 FKIAMGDQLNPVL
-535 EAGAGAFGDLALGA
+535 EAGAGAFGDLAQGA
-549 ADFVRE
+549 ADFVRK

-568 ALGTLATAGTAAMVI
+568 ALGTLAAAGTAAMVI
-583 AKIGPALVAAFSGPV
+583 AKIGPALVAAFSGPA

-610 AAAGWITYSA
+610 AAAGWVTYSA
-620 SQKKGTDELAQATE
+620 SQKKGTDELAQATK

-702 NNELEGLNL
+702 NGELEGLNL

-717 GTLNRNISDIRS
+717 GTLNRSIGDIRA
-729 WADQAAQ
+729 WAEQAAR
-736 AAIASAELQNI
+736 AAIASAELQKI
-747 VDQTVAMQNAREA
+747 VDQTVVLQNAREA
-760 SGKLEKDIAEQEALL
+760 SSQLEKDIAAKEAQL
-775 DAVEAKIDARNQEI
+775 DAVEARIRQYGDDAKVGRDY
-789 QRKRITTRGYILPQK
+789 RSGLIT
-804 EQAELQDWRDEA
+804 QAEKDQYTALKNEA
-816 EDYRQK
+816 EGYRQK
-822 LAALYEEQTTVTFAI
+822 LAALYEQQTTVTFAVL
-837 FDAQKAIEES
+837 DAQKAIEES

-855 GAAKGAAEGLEST
+855 GAAKGASEGLEST
-868 ADSAER
+868 AESAGR
-874 VADNAKESAL
+874 VAQTAKESAL
-884 SLEELQEQ
+884 SLEELEEQ

-897 DAKETLEDNINDV
+897 DAKETLEDSINDV
-910 GDAVYEALKNKAQA
+910 GDAVYTALKNKAQA
-924 AYDATVDGIRAMQDA
+924 AYDAQVDGIRAMQSA
-939 EEAASAERIAVWEAE
+939 EEEASAARLAVWEAE

-963 ASAAEATASIQA
+963 ASAEEATASIQA

-988 ERLDELNAEQKLEK
+988 ERLAELNAEQKLEK
-1002 DIEGRASTAAS
+1002 DIESRASTAAS

-1046 RDGFAESIAALGDEY
+1046 RSGFAESIAALGDEY

-1100 AQKEIEALQKQYDEL
+1100 AQEEIEALQKQYDEL

-1199 ELALERNARLLEL
+1199 ELALERNARLLEI

-1230 RADYETKIAAAES
+1230 RASYEEKIAAAQS

-1255 MEEAEQT
+1255 MEEAAQT

-1301 MKGSGGKERDLV
+1301 MEGSGGKERDLL
-1313 DELYRYRRDTLV
+1313 DDLYRYRRDTLV

-1331 QKQTEAARKDMTEEL
+1331 QKQTEAARENMTEEL

-1410 LKALQTGTNNDL
+1410 LKALQTKTNKELVDLLGT
-1422 VALLKQYNPEWES
+1422 YNEDWQE
-1435 AGAKWTDMLAGGV
+1435 AGTTWTDRLAGGV
-1448 SSGTEKLKTA
+1448 LSGTDKLKAA
-1458 VGASVSAAMAELG
+1458 VGTSVDAAMAELG
-1471 ALSEE
+1471 RLTAALDE
-1476 LDKLNK
+1476 LNK
-1482 QAEEIGKDYAA
+1482 QAEKIGEDYAA
-1493 GVDEGVR
+1493 GADEGVR

-1510 RLSRDL
+1510 RLARDL

-1522 ALEIHS
+1522 ELGIHS
-1528 PSRVGISI
+1528 PSRVGLSI
-1536 GENFASSIGTGL
+1536 GENFASSIGAGL

-1558 GTRAAAAMSFSASA
+1558 GARAAAAMSLSTSA

-1619 SPYQAARQ
+1619 TPYQAARQ
-1627 LKQAMEEALR
+1627 LRQAMEEALR

>member
-1 MATKRSIN
+1 MATKRTIN
-9 IELKLDGEKEA
+9 IALKLDGEKEA
-20 RDAITSL
+20 REAISSL

-59 EILNRKLATQ
+59 EILTRKLATQ
-69 KEKWKETYTALQY
+69 KEKWRETYTALQY
-82 AGEAASKAA
+82 AGEAAAKAA
-91 KEVAEAQE
+91 KEVADAQK
-99 ELEKARTSLESSGL
+99 ELEAAQTSLSSSEL

-118 AYEEL
+118 GYKELEE
-123 ANAVKKAEEAYL
+123 AVKKAAEAL
-135 AAEKAQQNAD
+135 AAAEKAQQNAD

-370 IMGLSAALSSMGM
+370 IMGMSAALSSMGM

-568 ALGTLATAGTAAMVI
+568 ALGTLAVAGTAAMVI
-583 AKIGPALVAAFSGPV
+583 AKIGPALQAAFMGPA

-620 SQKKGTDELAQATE
+620 SQKKGTDELAQATK

-717 GTLNRNISDIRS
+717 GTLNRNIGDIRS
-729 WADQAAQ
+729 WAEQAAR

-775 DAVEAKIDARNQEI
+775 DAVEAQIKQYGGDEMVNAAAEAAL
-789 QRKRITTRGYILPQK
+789 IT
-804 EQAELQDWRDEA
+804 QAEKDQYTALKNEA

-837 FDAQKAIEES
+837 FDAQKKIEES

-868 ADSAER
+868 ADSAKR

-884 SLEELQEQ
+884 SLEELQEK

-897 DAKETLEDNINDV
+897 DAKETLEDSINDV

-963 ASAAEATASIQA
+963 ASAAEATASIKA
-975 QIDELNALTAAQS
+975 QIDELNALTTAQS
-988 ERLDELNAEQKLEK
+988 ERLAELNAEQKLEK
-1002 DIEGRASTAAS
+1002 DIEDRATTAAS
-1013 KSKLADKARA
+1013 KSALADKARA

-1046 RDGFAESIAALGDEY
+1046 RDGFAESIAAMGDEY

-1095 KRAQA
+1095 KRAKA
-1100 AQKEIEALQKQYDEL
+1100 AREEIEALQKEY
-1115 IKKAQSDTDELI
+1115 DELI
-1127 KKAQSNTEDEKQK
+1127 KKAQSNTEDEKRQ
-1140 ETVDKLKE
+1140 
-1148 KQKETVDKLKAEL
+1148 ETVDKLKAEL
-1161 EKKLQTQLDII
+1161 EKKLQTQQDII

-1188 DAAQEAAQRQI
+1188 DAAKEAAQRQI
-1199 ELALERNARLLEL
+1199 ELAMERNARLLEI

-1230 RADYETKIAAAES
+1230 RADYETRIAAAES

-1403 AKLRDET
+1403 AKLREET
-1410 LKALQTGTNNDL
+1410 LKALQTKTNKELVDLLGT
-1422 VALLKQYNPEWES
+1422 YNEDWQE
-1435 AGAKWTDMLAGGV
+1435 AGTTWTDRLAGGV
-1448 SSGTEKLKTA
+1448 SSGTDKLKAA
-1458 VGASVSAAMAELG
+1458 VGTSVDAAMAELG
-1471 ALSEE
+1471 RLTAALDE
-1476 LDKLNK
+1476 LNK
-1482 QAEEIGKDYAA
+1482 QAEEIGENFDDSVAKGMMNSNESIKSAKKL
-1493 GVDEGVR
+1493 GVDV
-1500 KSGYGKKAGI
+1500 GK
-1510 RLSRDL
+1510 
-1516 TESTKD
+1516 STKN
-1522 ALEIHS
+1522 ALGIHS
-1528 PSRVGISI
+1528 PSRVGLSI
-1536 GENFASSIGTGL
+1536 GENFASSIGAGL

-1558 GTRAAAAMSFSASA
+1558 GARAAAAMSLSTSA

-1627 LKQAMEEALR
+1627 LRQAMEEALR

>member
-1 MATKRSIN
+1 MATKRTIN
-9 IELKLDGEKEA
+9 IALKLDGEKEA
-20 RDAITSL
+20 REAISSL

-51 AKGLAEQY
+51 AKGLADQY
-59 EILNRKLATQ
+59 EILTRKLATQ
-69 KEKWKETYTALQY
+69 KEKWRETYTALQY
-82 AGEAASKAA
+82 AGEAAAKAA
-91 KEVAEAQE
+91 KEVADAQK
-99 ELEKARTSLESSGL
+99 ELEKAQTSLSSSEL

-118 AYEEL
+118 GYKELEE
-123 ANAVKKAEEAYL
+123 AVKKAAEAL
-135 AAEKAQQNAD
+135 AAAQKAQQNAD

-155 VEADTAQLK
+155 VEADTAQIK
-164 TAQSMEQITE
+164 TAQSMQQITE

-234 ESAFTGVRKTVEA
+234 ESAFTGVRKTVDA
-247 SDEELAALNDSL
+247 SEEELAALNDSL
-259 LEMSTRIPLA
+259 LEMSTRIPLTTTA
-269 KTELAGIAELAGQ
+269 LAGIAEMAGQ
-282 LGIETEH
+282 LGIKTAD

-300 AASTNLAA
+300 AASTNLTA
-308 EDAATSMARIANVT
+308 EDAATSMARIANIT
-322 QTAAEDYGRMGS
+322 QTAAQDYGRMGS
-334 TIVAL
+334 TIVSL
-339 GNNFAT
+339 GNHFAT
-345 TESEIVN
+345 TESEIVR
-352 MTLRLSAAGTQAG
+352 MTYRLSAAGTQAG

-370 IMGLSAALSSMGM
+370 IMGLAAAMSSLGM
-383 SADSGGSA
+383 YAESGGSA
-391 MSKMIKKVQLAV
+391 LSKVIKQVQLAV

-410 TDYAEVAGMTADA
+410 KDYAEVAGMTADA
-423 FARLW
+423 FAQLW
-428 SEDSATAM
+428 SEDSAAAM
-436 QRMIEGI
+436 QRLIEGI

-454 KTLDELGVTELRTS
+454 KTLDDLGVMELRTS

-477 HEMLSDA
+477 HELLSDA
-484 IALANSAWA
+484 IATANSAWA

-504 RYSTTESK
+504 RYGTTESK
-512 MTMAANAAEQ
+512 LTMAANAAEQ
-522 FKIAIGDQLNPVL
+522 FKIAMGDQLNPVL
-535 EAGAGAFGDLALGA
+535 EAGAGVFGDLAQGA

-568 ALGTLATAGTAAMVI
+568 ALGTLAAAGTAAMVI
-583 AKIGPALVAAFSGPV
+583 AKIGPALVAAFSGPA

-620 SQKKGTDELAQATE
+620 SQKKGTDELVQATK
-634 AITEGEKAFEK
+634 AITEGEKAFKK

-702 NNELEGLNL
+702 NGELDGLNL

-717 GTLNRNISDIRS
+717 GTLNRSIGDIRA
-729 WADQAAQ
+729 WAEQAAR
-736 AAIASAELQNI
+736 AAIASAELQKI

-760 SGKLEKDIAEQEALL
+760 SSQLEKDIAEKEAEL
-775 DAVEAKIDARNQEI
+775 DAVEARIRQYGDDAKVGRDY
-789 QRKRITTRGYILPQK
+789 RSGLIT
-804 EQAELQDWRDEA
+804 QAEKDQYTALKNDA
-816 EDYRQK
+816 EECRQK
-822 LAALYEEQTTVTFAI
+822 LSELYAEQTKVTFAVL
-837 FDAQKAIEES
+837 DAQKAIEES

-855 GAAKGAAEGLEST
+855 GAAKGASEGLEST
-868 ADSAER
+868 AASAGK
-874 VADNAKESAL
+874 VAQTAKESAL
-884 SLEELQEQ
+884 SLEELEEQ

-897 DAKETLEDNINDV
+897 DAKETLEDSINDV
-910 GDAVYEALKNKAQA
+910 GDAVYTALKNKAQA
-924 AYDATVDGIRAMQDA
+924 AYDATVDGIRAMQSA
-939 EEAASAERIAVWEAE
+939 EEEASAARIAVWEAE

-988 ERLDELNAEQKLEK
+988 ERLAELNAEQKLEK

-1046 RDGFAESIAALGDEY
+1046 RDGFAESIAALGEEY

-1100 AQKEIEALQKQYDEL
+1100 AQEEIEALQKQYDEL
-1115 IKKAQSDTDELI
+1115 IKKAQSDT
-1127 KKAQSNTEDEKQK
+1127 EDKNR
-1140 ETVDKLKE
+1140 
-1148 KQKETVDKLKAEL
+1148 KETVDKLKAEL

-1230 RADYETKIAAAES
+1230 RASYEEKIAAAES
-1243 DVEKAQLKNDLA
+1243 DIEKAQLKNDLA
-1255 MEEAEQT
+1255 MEEAAQT

-1301 MKGSGGKERDLV
+1301 MEGSGGKERDLL

-1331 QKQTEAARKDMTEEL
+1331 QKQTEAARENMTEEL

-1410 LKALQTGTNNDL
+1410 LKALQTQTNQDL
-1422 VALLKQYNPEWES
+1422 VDLLGTYNEDWQE
-1435 AGAKWTDMLAGGV
+1435 AGTTWTDMLAGGV
-1448 SSGTEKLKTA
+1448 SSGTEKLKAA

-1471 ALSEE
+1471 RLTAALDE
-1476 LDKLNK
+1476 LNK
-1482 QAEEIGKDYAA
+1482 QAEEIGEDYAA
-1493 GVDEGVR
+1493 GADEGVR

-1510 RLSRDL
+1510 RLARDL

-1522 ALEIHS
+1522 ELGIHS

-1536 GENFASSIGTGL
+1536 GENFASSIGAGL

-1558 GTRAAAAMSFSASA
+1558 GARAAAAMSLSTSA

-1619 SPYQAARQ
+1619 TPYQAARQ
-1627 LKQAMEEALR
+1627 LRQAMEEALR

>member
-1 MATKRSIN
+1 MATKRTIN
-9 IELKLDGEKEA
+9 IALKLDGEKEA
-20 RDAITSL
+20 REAISSL

-51 AKGLAEQY
+51 AKGLADQY
-59 EILNRKLATQ
+59 EILTRKLATQ
-69 KEKWKETYTALQY
+69 KEKWRETYTALQY
-82 AGEAASKAA
+82 AGEAAAKAA
-91 KEVAEAQE
+91 KEVADAQK
-99 ELEKARTSLESSGL
+99 ELEKAQTSLSSSEL

-118 AYEEL
+118 GYKELEE
-123 ANAVKKAEEAYL
+123 AVKKAAEAL
-135 AAEKAQQNAD
+135 AAAQKAQQNAD

-155 VEADTAQLK
+155 VEADTAQIK
-164 TAQSMEQITE
+164 TAQSMQQITE

-234 ESAFTGVRKTVEA
+234 ESAFTGVRKTVDA
-247 SDEELAALNDSL
+247 SEEELAALNDSL
-259 LEMSTRIPLA
+259 LEMSTRIPLTTTA
-269 KTELAGIAELAGQ
+269 LAGIAEMAGQ
-282 LGIETEH
+282 LGIKTAD

-300 AASTNLAA
+300 AASTNLSA
-308 EDAATSMARIANVT
+308 EDAATAMARIANIT
-322 QTAAEDYGRMGS
+322 QTAAQDYGRMGS
-334 TIVAL
+334 TIVSL
-339 GNNFAT
+339 GNHFAT
-345 TESEIVN
+345 TESEIVR
-352 MTLRLSAAGTQAG
+352 MTYRLSAAGTQAG

-370 IMGLSAALSSMGM
+370 IMGLAAAMSSLGM
-383 SADSGGSA
+383 YAESGGSA
-391 MSKMIKKVQLAV
+391 LSKVIKQVQMAV

-410 TDYAEVAGMTADA
+410 KDYAEVAGMTADA
-423 FARLW
+423 FAQLW

-436 QRMIEGI
+436 QRLIEGI

-454 KTLDELGVTELRTS
+454 KTLDDLGVTELRTS

-477 HEMLSDA
+477 HELLSDA
-484 IALANSAWA
+484 IATANSAWA

-504 RYSTTESK
+504 RYGTTESK
-512 MTMAANAAEQ
+512 LTMAANAAEQ
-522 FKIAIGDQLNPVL
+522 FKIAMGDQLNPVL
-535 EAGAGAFGDLALGA
+535 EAGAGVFGDLAQGA

-568 ALGTLATAGTAAMVI
+568 ALGTLAAAGTAAMVI
-583 AKIGPALVAAFSGPV
+583 AKIGPALVAAFSGPA

-620 SQKKGTDELAQATE
+620 SQKKGTDELVQATK
-634 AITEGEKAFEK
+634 AITEGEKAFKK

-672 AQIDLLEQLTST
+672 AQIDLLEQLTSA
-684 EDASA
+684 ENASA
-689 AQKQQI
+689 AQKQLVQEQV
-695 KAVVGEL
+695 AQL
-702 NNELEGLNL
+702 NGELEGLNL

-717 GTLNRNISDIRS
+717 GTLNRSIGDIRA
-729 WADQAAQ
+729 WAEQAAR
-736 AAIASAELQNI
+736 AAIASAELQKI

-760 SGKLEKDIAEQEALL
+760 SSQLEKDIAEKEAEL
-775 DAVEAKIDARNQEI
+775 DAVEA
-789 QRKRITTRGYILPQK
+789 RIRQYGGDEMVNAAAEAALIT
-804 EQAELQDWRDEA
+804 QAEKDQYTALKNEA
-816 EDYRQK
+816 EGYRQK
-822 LAALYEEQTTVTFAI
+822 LSELYAEQTTVTFAVL
-837 FDAQKAIEES
+837 DAQKAIEES

-855 GAAKGAAEGLEST
+855 GAAKGASEGLEST
-868 ADSAER
+868 AASAGK
-874 VADNAKESAL
+874 VAQTAKESAL
-884 SLEELQEQ
+884 SLEELEEQ

-897 DAKETLEDNINDV
+897 DAKETLEDSINDV
-910 GDAVYEALKNKAQA
+910 GDAVYTALKNKAQA
-924 AYDATVDGIRAMQDA
+924 AYDATVDGIRAMQSA
-939 EEAASAERIAVWEAE
+939 EEEASAARIAVWEAE

-988 ERLDELNAEQKLEK
+988 ERLAELNAEQKLEK

-1046 RDGFAESIAALGDEY
+1046 RSGFAESIAALGEEY

-1072 EQANAVASEG
+1072 EQTNAVASEG

-1100 AQKEIEALQKQYDEL
+1100 AQEEIEALQKKYDEL
-1115 IKKAQSDTDELI
+1115 IKKAQSDT
-1127 KKAQSNTEDEKQK
+1127 EDKNR
-1140 ETVDKLKE
+1140 
-1148 KQKETVDKLKAEL
+1148 KETVDKLKAEL

-1221 AMYDELERI
+1221 ALYDELERI
-1230 RADYETKIAAAES
+1230 RASYEEKIAAAES

-1255 MEEAEQT
+1255 MEEAAQT

-1301 MKGSGGKERDLV
+1301 MEGSGGKERDLL

-1331 QKQTEAARKDMTEEL
+1331 QKQTEAARENMTDEL

-1410 LKALQTGTNNDL
+1410 LKALQTKTNKELVDLLGT
-1422 VALLKQYNPEWES
+1422 YNEDWQE
-1435 AGAKWTDMLAGGV
+1435 AGTTWTDRLAGGV
-1448 SSGTEKLKTA
+1448 SSGTDKLKAA
-1458 VGASVSAAMAELG
+1458 VGTSVDAAMAELG
-1471 ALSEE
+1471 RLTAALDE
-1476 LDKLNK
+1476 LNK
-1482 QAEEIGKDYAA
+1482 QAEEIGEDYAA
-1493 GVDEGVR
+1493 GADEGVR

-1510 RLSRDL
+1510 RLARDL

-1522 ALEIHS
+1522 ELGIHS
-1528 PSRVGISI
+1528 PSRVGLSI
-1536 GENFASSIGTGL
+1536 GENFASSIGAGL

-1558 GTRAAAAMSFSASA
+1558 GARAAAAMSLSTAA

-1627 LKQAMEEALR
+1627 LRQAMEEALR

>member
-1 MATKRSIN
+1 MATKRTIN
-9 IELKLDGEKEA
+9 IALKLDGEKEA
-20 RDAITSL
+20 REAISSL

-51 AKGLAEQY
+51 AKGLADQY
-59 EILNRKLATQ
+59 EILTRKLATQ
-69 KEKWKETYTALQY
+69 KEKWRETYTALQY
-82 AGEAASKAA
+82 AGEAAAKAA
-91 KEVAEAQE
+91 KEVADAQK
-99 ELEKARTSLESSGL
+99 ELEKAQTSLSSSEL

-118 AYEEL
+118 GYKELEE
-123 ANAVKKAEEAYL
+123 AVKKAAEAL
-135 AAEKAQQNAD
+135 AAAQKAQQNAD

-155 VEADTAQLK
+155 VEADTAQIK
-164 TAQSMEQITE
+164 TAQSMQQITE

-259 LEMSTRIPLA
+259 LEMSTRIPLTTTA
-269 KTELAGIAELAGQ
+269 LAGIAEMAGQ
-282 LGIETEH
+282 LGIKTAD

-300 AASTNLAA
+300 AASTNLSA
-308 EDAATSMARIANVT
+308 EDAATAMARIANIT
-322 QTAAEDYGRMGS
+322 QTAAQDYGRMGS
-334 TIVAL
+334 TIVSL
-339 GNNFAT
+339 GNHFAT
-345 TESEIVN
+345 TESEIVR
-352 MTLRLSAAGTQAG
+352 MTYRLSAAGTQAG

-370 IMGLSAALSSMGM
+370 IMGLAAAMSSLGM
-383 SADSGGSA
+383 YAESGGSA
-391 MSKMIKKVQLAV
+391 LSKVIKQVQMAV

-410 TDYAEVAGMTADA
+410 KDYAEVAGMTADA
-423 FARLW
+423 FAQLW

-436 QRMIEGI
+436 QRLIEGI

-454 KTLDELGVTELRTS
+454 KTLDDLGVTELRTS

-477 HEMLSDA
+477 HELLSDA
-484 IALANSAWA
+484 IATANAAWA

-512 MTMAANAAEQ
+512 LTMAANAAEQ
-522 FKIAIGDQLNPVL
+522 FKIAMGDQLNPVL
-535 EAGAGAFGDLALGA
+535 EAGAGVFGDLAQGA

-568 ALGTLATAGTAAMVI
+568 ALGTLAAAGTAAMVI
-583 AKIGPALVAAFSGPV
+583 AKIGPALVAAFSGPA

-620 SQKKGTDELAQATE
+620 SQKKGTDELVQATK
-634 AITEGEKAFEK
+634 AITEGEKAFKK

-672 AQIDLLEQLTST
+672 AQIELLEQLTST

-695 KAVVGEL
+695 KEVVGKL
-702 NNELEGLNL
+702 NGELEGLNL

-717 GTLNRNISDIRS
+717 GTLNRSIGDIRA
-729 WADQAAQ
+729 WAEQATR
-736 AAIASAELQNI
+736 AAIASAELQKI

-760 SGKLEKDIAEQEALL
+760 SSQLEKDIAEKEAQL
-775 DAVEAKIDARNQEI
+775 DAVEARIRQYGDDAKVGRDY
-789 QRKRITTRGYILPQK
+789 RSGLIT
-804 EQAELQDWRDEA
+804 QAEKDQYTALKNEA
-816 EDYRQK
+816 EGYRQK

-847 TAKYNELT
+847 TEKYNELT
-855 GAAKGAAEGLEST
+855 GAAKGASEGLEST
-868 ADSAER
+868 AASAGKM
-874 VADNAKESAL
+874 AQTAKESAL
-884 SLEELQEQ
+884 SLEELEEQ

-897 DAKETLEDNINDV
+897 DAKETLEDSINDV
-910 GDAVYEALKNKAQA
+910 GDAVYTALKNKAQA
-924 AYDATVDGIRAMQDA
+924 AYDATVDGIRAMQSA
-939 EEAASAERIAVWEAE
+939 EEEASAARIAVWEAE

-963 ASAAEATASIQA
+963 ASAEEATASIQA

-988 ERLDELNAEQKLEK
+988 ERLAELNAEQKLEK

-1046 RDGFAESIAALGDEY
+1046 RSGFAESIAALGDEY

-1072 EQANAVASEG
+1072 EQTNAVASEG

-1115 IKKAQSDTDELI
+1115 IKKAQSDT
-1127 KKAQSNTEDEKQK
+1127 EDEKRQ
-1140 ETVDKLKE
+1140 
-1148 KQKETVDKLKAEL
+1148 ETVDKLKAEL

-1230 RADYETKIAAAES
+1230 RASYEEKIAAAES

-1255 MEEAEQT
+1255 MEEAAQT

-1301 MKGSGGKERDLV
+1301 MEGSGGKERDLL

-1331 QKQTEAARKDMTEEL
+1331 QKQTEAARENMTDEL

-1410 LKALQTGTNNDL
+1410 LKALQTKTNKELVDLLGT
-1422 VALLKQYNPEWES
+1422 YNEDWQE
-1435 AGAKWTDMLAGGV
+1435 AGTTWTDRLAGGV
-1448 SSGTEKLKTA
+1448 SSGTDKLKAA
-1458 VGASVSAAMAELG
+1458 VGTSVDAAMAELG
-1471 ALSEE
+1471 RLTAALDE
-1476 LDKLNK
+1476 LNK
-1482 QAEEIGKDYAA
+1482 QAEEIGEDYAA
-1493 GVDEGVR
+1493 GADEGVR

-1510 RLSRDL
+1510 RLARDL

-1522 ALEIHS
+1522 ELGIHS
-1528 PSRVGISI
+1528 PSRVGLSI
-1536 GENFASSIGTGL
+1536 GENFASSIGAGL

-1558 GTRAAAAMSFSASA
+1558 GARAAAAMSLSTAA

-1627 LKQAMEEALR
+1627 LRQAMEEALR

>member
-1 MATKRSIN
+1 MATKRTIN
-9 IELKLDGEKEA
+9 IALKLDGEKEA
-20 RDAITSL
+20 REAISSL

-51 AKGLAEQY
+51 AKGLADQY
-59 EILNRKLATQ
+59 EILTRKLATQ
-69 KEKWKETYTALQY
+69 KEKWRETYTALQY
-82 AGEAASKAA
+82 AGEAAAKAA
-91 KEVAEAQE
+91 KEVADAQK
-99 ELEKARTSLESSGL
+99 ELEKAQTSLSSSEL

-118 AYEEL
+118 GYKELEE
-123 ANAVKKAEEAYL
+123 AVKKAAEAL
-135 AAEKAQQNAD
+135 AAAQKAQQNAD

-155 VEADTAQLK
+155 VEADTAQIK
-164 TAQSMEQITE
+164 TAQSMQQITE

-234 ESAFTGVRKTVEA
+234 ESAFTGVRKTVDA
-247 SDEELAALNDSL
+247 SEEELAALNDSL
-259 LEMSTRIPLA
+259 LEMSTRIPLTTTA
-269 KTELAGIAELAGQ
+269 LAGIAEMAGQ
-282 LGIETEH
+282 LGIKTAD

-300 AASTNLAA
+300 AASTNLSA
-308 EDAATSMARIANVT
+308 EDAATAMARIANIT
-322 QTAAEDYGRMGS
+322 QTAAQDYGRMGS
-334 TIVAL
+334 TIVSL
-339 GNNFAT
+339 GNHFAT
-345 TESEIVN
+345 TESEIVR
-352 MTLRLSAAGTQAG
+352 MTYRLSAAGTQAG

-370 IMGLSAALSSMGM
+370 IMGLAAAMSSLGM
-383 SADSGGSA
+383 YAESGGSA
-391 MSKMIKKVQLAV
+391 LSKVIKQVQMAV

-410 TDYAEVAGMTADA
+410 KDYAEVAGMTADA
-423 FARLW
+423 FAQLW

-436 QRMIEGI
+436 QRLIEGI

-454 KTLDELGVTELRTS
+454 KTLDDLGVTELRTS

-477 HEMLSDA
+477 HELLSDA
-484 IALANSAWA
+484 IATANSAWA

-504 RYSTTESK
+504 RYGTTESK
-512 MTMAANAAEQ
+512 LTMAANAAEQ
-522 FKIAIGDQLNPVL
+522 FKIAMGDQLNPVL
-535 EAGAGAFGDLALGA
+535 EAGAGVFGDLAQGA

-568 ALGTLATAGTAAMVI
+568 ALGTLAAAGTAAMVI
-583 AKIGPALVAAFSGPV
+583 AKIGPALVAAFSGPA

-620 SQKKGTDELAQATE
+620 SQKKGTDELVQATK
-634 AITEGEKAFEK
+634 AITEGEKAFKK

-672 AQIDLLEQLTST
+672 AQIDLLEQLTSA
-684 EDASA
+684 ENASA
-689 AQKQQI
+689 AQKQLVQEQV
-695 KAVVGEL
+695 AQL
-702 NNELEGLNL
+702 NGELEGLNL

-717 GTLNRNISDIRS
+717 GTLNRSIGDIRA
-729 WADQAAQ
+729 WAEQAAR
-736 AAIASAELQNI
+736 AAIASAELQKI

-760 SGKLEKDIAEQEALL
+760 SSQLEKDIAEKEAEL
-775 DAVEAKIDARNQEI
+775 DAVEA
-789 QRKRITTRGYILPQK
+789 RIRQYGGDEMVNAAAEAALIT
-804 EQAELQDWRDEA
+804 QAEKDQYTALKNEA
-816 EDYRQK
+816 EGYRQK
-822 LAALYEEQTTVTFAI
+822 LSELYAEQTTVTFAVL
-837 FDAQKAIEES
+837 DAQKAIEES

-855 GAAKGAAEGLEST
+855 GAAKGASEGLEST
-868 ADSAER
+868 AASAGK
-874 VADNAKESAL
+874 VAQTAKESAL
-884 SLEELQEQ
+884 SLEELEEQ

-897 DAKETLEDNINDV
+897 DAKETLEDSINDV
-910 GDAVYEALKNKAQA
+910 GDAVYTALKNKAQA
-924 AYDATVDGIRAMQDA
+924 AYDATVDGIRAMQSA
-939 EEAASAERIAVWEAE
+939 EEEASAARIAVWEAE

-988 ERLDELNAEQKLEK
+988 ERLAELNAEQKLEK

-1046 RDGFAESIAALGDEY
+1046 RSGFAESIAALGEEY

-1072 EQANAVASEG
+1072 EQTNAVASEG

-1100 AQKEIEALQKQYDEL
+1100 AQEEIEALQKKYDEL
-1115 IKKAQSDTDELI
+1115 IKKAQSDT
-1127 KKAQSNTEDEKQK
+1127 EDKNR
-1140 ETVDKLKE
+1140 
-1148 KQKETVDKLKAEL
+1148 KETVDKLKAEL

-1230 RADYETKIAAAES
+1230 RASYEEKIAAAES

-1255 MEEAEQT
+1255 MEEAAQT

-1301 MKGSGGKERDLV
+1301 MEGSGGKERDLL

-1331 QKQTEAARKDMTEEL
+1331 QKQTEAARENMTDEL

-1410 LKALQTGTNNDL
+1410 LKALQTKTNKELVDLLGT
-1422 VALLKQYNPEWES
+1422 YNEDWQE
-1435 AGAKWTDMLAGGV
+1435 AGTTWTDRLAGGV
-1448 SSGTEKLKTA
+1448 SSGTDKLKAA
-1458 VGASVSAAMAELG
+1458 VGTSVDAAMAELG
-1471 ALSEE
+1471 RLTAALDE
-1476 LDKLNK
+1476 LNK
-1482 QAEEIGKDYAA
+1482 QAEKIGEDYAA
-1493 GVDEGVR
+1493 GADEGVR

-1510 RLSRDL
+1510 RLARDL

-1522 ALEIHS
+1522 ELGIHS
-1528 PSRVGISI
+1528 PSRVGLSI
-1536 GENFASSIGTGL
+1536 GENFASSIGAGL

-1558 GTRAAAAMSFSASA
+1558 GARAAAAMSLSTAA

-1627 LKQAMEEALR
+1627 LRQAMEEALR

>member
-1 MATKRSIN
+1 MATKRTIN
-9 IELKLDGEKEA
+9 IALKLDGEKEA
-20 RDAITSL
+20 REAISSL

-59 EILNRKLATQ
+59 EILTRKLATQ
-69 KEKWKETYTALQY
+69 KEKWRETYTALQY
-82 AGEAASKAA
+82 AGEAAAKAA
-91 KEVAEAQE
+91 KEVADAQK
-99 ELEKARTSLESSGL
+99 ELEAAQTRLSSSEL

-118 AYEEL
+118 GYKELEE
-123 ANAVKKAEEAYL
+123 AVKKAAEAL
-135 AAEKAQQNAD
+135 AAAQKAQQNAD

-155 VEADTAQLK
+155 VEADTAQIK
-164 TAQSMEQITE
+164 TAQSMQQITE

-234 ESAFTGVRKTVEA
+234 ESAFTGVRKTVDA
-247 SDEELAALNDSL
+247 SEEELAALNDSL
-259 LEMSTRIPLA
+259 LEMSTRIPLTTTA
-269 KTELAGIAELAGQ
+269 LAGIAEMAGQ
-282 LGIETEH
+282 LGIKTAD

-300 AASTNLAA
+300 AASTNLSA
-308 EDAATSMARIANVT
+308 EDAATAMARIANIT
-322 QTAAEDYGRMGS
+322 QTAAQDYGRMGS
-334 TIVAL
+334 TIVSL
-339 GNNFAT
+339 GNHFAT
-345 TESEIVN
+345 TESEIVR
-352 MTLRLSAAGTQAG
+352 MTYRLSAAGTQAG

-370 IMGLSAALSSMGM
+370 IMGLAAAMSSLGM
-383 SADSGGSA
+383 YAESGGSA
-391 MSKMIKKVQLAV
+391 LSKVIKQVQMAV

-410 TDYAEVAGMTADA
+410 KDYAEVAGMTADA
-423 FARLW
+423 FAQLW

-436 QRMIEGI
+436 QRLIEGI

-454 KTLDELGVTELRTS
+454 KTLDDLGVTELRTS

-477 HEMLSDA
+477 HELLSDA
-484 IALANSAWA
+484 IATANSAWA

-504 RYSTTESK
+504 RYGTTESK
-512 MTMAANAAEQ
+512 LTMAANAAEQ
-522 FKIAIGDQLNPVL
+522 FKIAMGDQLNPVL
-535 EAGAGAFGDLALGA
+535 EAGAGVFGDLAQGA

-568 ALGTLATAGTAAMVI
+568 ALGTLAAAGTAAMVI
-583 AKIGPALVAAFSGPV
+583 AKIGPALVAAFSGPA

-620 SQKKGTDELAQATE
+620 SQKKGTDELVQATK

-650 EKAASS
+650 KKAASS

-672 AQIDLLEQLTST
+672 AQIELLEQLTST

-702 NNELEGLNL
+702 NGELEGLNL

-717 GTLNRNISDIRS
+717 GTLNRSISDIRA
-729 WADQAAQ
+729 WAEQAAR
-736 AAIASAELQNI
+736 AAIASAELQKI

-760 SGKLEKDIAEQEALL
+760 SSQLEKDIAAKEAQL
-775 DAVEAKIDARNQEI
+775 DAVEA
-789 QRKRITTRGYILPQK
+789 RIRQYGGDEMVNAAAEAALIT
-804 EQAELQDWRDEA
+804 QAEKDQYTALKNEA
-816 EDYRQK
+816 EGYRQK
-822 LAALYEEQTTVTFAI
+822 LAALYEQQTTVTFAVL
-837 FDAQKAIEES
+837 DAQKAIEES

-855 GAAKGAAEGLEST
+855 GAAKGASEGLEST
-868 ADSAER
+868 AASAGK
-874 VADNAKESAL
+874 VAQTAKESAL
-884 SLEELQEQ
+884 SLEELKEQ

-897 DAKETLEDNINDV
+897 DAKETLEDSINDV
-910 GDAVYEALKNKAQA
+910 GDAVYTALKNKAQA

-939 EEAASAERIAVWEAE
+939 EEAASAARIAVWEAE

-963 ASAAEATASIQA
+963 ASAEEATASIQA

-988 ERLDELNAEQKLEK
+988 ERLAELNAEQKLEK

-1046 RDGFAESIAALGDEY
+1046 RSGFAESIAALGEEY

-1072 EQANAVASEG
+1072 EQTNAVASEG

-1100 AQKEIEALQKQYDEL
+1100 AQEEIEALQKKYDEL
-1115 IKKAQSDTDELI
+1115 IKKAQSDT
-1127 KKAQSNTEDEKQK
+1127 EDKNR
-1140 ETVDKLKE
+1140 
-1148 KQKETVDKLKAEL
+1148 KETVDKLKAEL

-1230 RADYETKIAAAES
+1230 RASYEEKIAAAES

-1255 MEEAEQT
+1255 MEEAAQT

-1301 MKGSGGKERDLV
+1301 MEGSGGKERDLL

-1331 QKQTEAARKDMTEEL
+1331 QKQTEAARENMTDEL

-1410 LKALQTGTNNDL
+1410 LKALQTKTNKELVDLLGT
-1422 VALLKQYNPEWES
+1422 YNEDWQE
-1435 AGAKWTDMLAGGV
+1435 AGTTWTDRLAGGV
-1448 SSGTEKLKTA
+1448 SSGTDKLKAA
-1458 VGASVSAAMAELG
+1458 VGTSVDAAMAELG
-1471 ALSEE
+1471 RLTAALDE
-1476 LDKLNK
+1476 LNK
-1482 QAEEIGKDYAA
+1482 QAEEIGEDYAA
-1493 GVDEGVR
+1493 GADEGVR

-1510 RLSRDL
+1510 RLARDL

-1522 ALEIHS
+1522 ELGIHS
-1528 PSRVGISI
+1528 PSRVGLSI
-1536 GENFASSIGTGL
+1536 GENFASSIGAGL

-1558 GTRAAAAMSFSASA
+1558 GARAAAAMSLSTAA

-1627 LKQAMEEALR
+1627 LRQAMEEALR

>member
-1 MATKRSIN
+1 MATKRTIN
-9 IELKLDGEKEA
+9 IALKLDGEKEA
-20 RDAITSL
+20 REAISSL

-59 EILNRKLATQ
+59 EILTRKLATQ
-69 KEKWKETYTALQY
+69 KEKWRETYTALQY
-82 AGEAASKAA
+82 AGEAAAKAA
-91 KEVAEAQE
+91 KEVADAQK
-99 ELEKARTSLESSGL
+99 ELEAAQTRLSSSEL

-118 AYEEL
+118 GYKELEE
-123 ANAVKKAEEAYL
+123 AVKKAAEAL
-135 AAEKAQQNAD
+135 AAAQKAQQNAD

-155 VEADTAQLK
+155 VEADTAQIK
-164 TAQSMEQITE
+164 TAQSMQQITE

-259 LEMSTRIPLA
+259 LEMSTRIPLTTTA
-269 KTELAGIAELAGQ
+269 LAGIAEMAGQ
-282 LGIETEH
+282 LGIKTAD

-300 AASTNLAA
+300 AASTNLSA
-308 EDAATSMARIANVT
+308 EDAATAMARIANIT
-322 QTAAEDYGRMGS
+322 QTAAQDYGRMGS
-334 TIVAL
+334 TIVSL
-339 GNNFAT
+339 GNHFAT
-345 TESEIVN
+345 TESEIVR
-352 MTLRLSAAGTQAG
+352 MTYRLSAAGTQAG

-370 IMGLSAALSSMGM
+370 IMGLAAAMSSLGM
-383 SADSGGSA
+383 YAESGGSA
-391 MSKMIKKVQLAV
+391 LSKVIKQVQMAV

-410 TDYAEVAGMTADA
+410 KDYAEVAGMTADA
-423 FARLW
+423 FAQLW

-436 QRMIEGI
+436 QRLIEGI

-454 KTLDELGVTELRTS
+454 KTLDDLGVTELRTS

-477 HEMLSDA
+477 HELLSDA
-484 IALANSAWA
+484 IATANSAWA

-504 RYSTTESK
+504 RYGTTESK
-512 MTMAANAAEQ
+512 LTMAANAAEQ
-522 FKIAIGDQLNPVL
+522 FKIAMGDQLSPVL
-535 EAGAGAFGDLALGA
+535 EAGAGAFGDLAQGA

-568 ALGTLATAGTAAMVI
+568 ALGTLAAAGTAAMVI
-583 AKIGPALVAAFSGPV
+583 AKIGPALVAAFSGPA

-620 SQKKGTDELAQATE
+620 SQKKGTDELAQVTE
-634 AITEGEKAFEK
+634 TLTEGEKAFEK

-650 EKAASS
+650 KKAASS

-664 QESAQTVQ
+664 QESVQTVQ

-702 NNELEGLNL
+702 NGELEGLNL

-717 GTLNRNISDIRS
+717 GTLNRNIGDIRA
-729 WADQAAQ
+729 WAEQAAR
-736 AAIASAELQNI
+736 AAIASAELQKI

-760 SGKLEKDIAEQEALL
+760 SSQLEKDIAEKEAQL
-775 DAVEAKIDARNQEI
+775 DDVEARIRQYGDDAKVGRDY
-789 QRKRITTRGYILPQK
+789 RSGLIT
-804 EQAELQDWRDEA
+804 QAEKDQYTALKNEA
-816 EDYRQK
+816 EGYRQK
-822 LAALYEEQTTVTFAI
+822 LAALYEQQTTVTFAVL
-837 FDAQKAIEES
+837 DAQKAIEES

-855 GAAKGAAEGLEST
+855 GAAKGASEGLEST
-868 ADSAER
+868 AESAGK
-874 VADNAKESAL
+874 VAQTAKESAL
-884 SLEELQEQ
+884 SLEELEEQ

-897 DAKETLEDNINDV
+897 DAKETLEDSINDV
-910 GDAVYEALKNKAQA
+910 GDAVYTALKNKAQA
-924 AYDATVDGIRAMQDA
+924 AYDATVDGIRAMQSA
-939 EEAASAERIAVWEAE
+939 EEEASAARLAVWEAE

-988 ERLDELNAEQKLEK
+988 ERLAELNAEQKLEK

-1100 AQKEIEALQKQYDEL
+1100 AQEEIEALQKKY
-1115 IKKAQSDTDELI
+1115 DELI
-1127 KKAQSNTEDEKQK
+1127 KKAQSNTEDEKRQ
-1140 ETVDKLKE
+1140 
-1148 KQKETVDKLKAEL
+1148 ETVDKLKAEL

-1188 DAAQEAAQRQI
+1188 AAAQEAAQRQI

-1230 RADYETKIAAAES
+1230 RASYEEKIAAAQS

-1255 MEEAEQT
+1255 MEEAAQT

-1301 MKGSGGKERDLV
+1301 MEGSGGKERDLL

-1331 QKQTEAARKDMTEEL
+1331 QKQTEAARENMTEEL

-1410 LKALQTGTNNDL
+1410 LKALQTKTNKELVDLLGT
-1422 VALLKQYNPEWES
+1422 YNEDWQE
-1435 AGAKWTDMLAGGV
+1435 AGTTWTDRLAGGV
-1448 SSGTEKLKTA
+1448 SSGTDKLKAA
-1458 VGASVSAAMAELG
+1458 VGTSVDAAMAELG
-1471 ALSEE
+1471 RLTAALDE
-1476 LDKLNK
+1476 LNK
-1482 QAEEIGKDYAA
+1482 QAEEIGEDYAA
-1493 GVDEGVR
+1493 GADEGVR

-1510 RLSRDL
+1510 RLARDL

-1522 ALEIHS
+1522 ELGIHS
-1528 PSRVGISI
+1528 PSRVGLSI
-1536 GENFASSIGTGL
+1536 GENFASSIGAGL

-1558 GTRAAAAMSFSASA
+1558 GARAAAAMSLSTAA

-1627 LKQAMEEALR
+1627 LRQAMEEALR

>member
-1 MATKRSIN
+1 MATKRTIN
-9 IELKLDGEKEA
+9 IALKLDGEKEA
-20 RDAITSL
+20 REAISSL

-51 AKGLAEQY
+51 AKGLADQY
-59 EILNRKLATQ
+59 EILTRKLATQ
-69 KEKWKETYTALQY
+69 KEKWRETYTALQY
-82 AGEAASKAA
+82 AGEAAAKAA
-91 KEVAEAQE
+91 KEVADAQK
-99 ELEKARTSLESSGL
+99 ELEKAQTSLSSSEL

-118 AYEEL
+118 GYKELEE
-123 ANAVKKAEEAYL
+123 AVKKAAEAL
-135 AAEKAQQNAD
+135 AAAQKAQQNAD

-155 VEADTAQLK
+155 VEADTAQIK
-164 TAQSMEQITE
+164 TAQSMQQITE

-211 GLVKGFEALKD
+211 GLVKGFETLRD
-222 GIMDC
+222 GIQEC

-259 LEMSTRIPLA
+259 LEMSTRIPLTTTA
-269 KTELAGIAELAGQ
+269 LAGIAEMAGQ
-282 LGIETEH
+282 LGIKTAD

-300 AASTNLAA
+300 AASTNLSA
-308 EDAATSMARIANVT
+308 EDAATAMARIANIT

-334 TIVAL
+334 TIVSL
-339 GNNFAT
+339 GNHFAT
-345 TESEIVN
+345 TESEIVR
-352 MTLRLSAAGTQAG
+352 MTYRLSAAGTQAG

-370 IMGLSAALSSMGM
+370 IMGLAAAMSSLGM
-383 SADSGGSA
+383 YAESGGSA
-391 MSKMIKKVQLAV
+391 LSKVIKQVQLAV

-410 TDYAEVAGMTADA
+410 KDYAEVAGMTADA

-436 QRMIEGI
+436 QRLIEGI

-454 KTLDELGVTELRTS
+454 KTLDDLGVTELRTS

-477 HEMLSDA
+477 HELLSDA
-484 IALANSAWA
+484 IATANSAWA

-512 MTMAANAAEQ
+512 LTMAANAAEQ
-522 FKIAIGDQLNPVL
+522 FKIAMGDQLSPVL
-535 EAGAGAFGDLALGA
+535 EAGAGVFGDLAQGA

-568 ALGTLATAGTAAMVI
+568 ALGTLAAAGTAAMVI
-583 AKIGPALVAAFSGPV
+583 AKIGPALVAAFSGPT

-620 SQKKGTDELAQATE
+620 SQKKGTDELAQATKE
-634 AITEGEKAFEK
+634 ITEGEKAFEK

-650 EKAASS
+650 KKAASS

-672 AQIDLLEQLTST
+672 AQIDLLEQLTSA
-684 EDASA
+684 ENASA

-702 NNELEGLNL
+702 NGELEGLNL
-711 SYDELS
+711 SYDEFS
-717 GTLNRNISDIRS
+717 GTLNRSIGDIRA
-729 WADQAAQ
+729 WAEQAAR

-760 SGKLEKDIAEQEALL
+760 SSQLEKDIAAKKAQL
-775 DAVEAKIDARNQEI
+775 DAVEARIRQYGDDAKVGRDY
-789 QRKRITTRGYILPQK
+789 RSGLIT
-804 EQAELQDWRDEA
+804 QAEKDQYTALKNEA
-816 EDYRQK
+816 EGYRQE
-822 LAALYEEQTTVTFAI
+822 LGELYEKQTKVTFAVL
-837 FDAQKAIEES
+837 DAQKAIEES

-868 ADSAER
+868 AESAGKVER
-874 VADNAKESAL
+874 TAKESAL
-884 SLEELQEQ
+884 SLEELEEQ

-897 DAKETLEDNINDV
+897 DAKETLEDSINDV
-910 GDAVYEALKNKAQA
+910 GDAVYTALKNKAQA
-924 AYDATVDGIRAMQDA
+924 AYDATVDGIRAMQSA
-939 EEAASAERIAVWEAE
+939 EEEASAARIAVWEAE

-988 ERLDELNAEQKLEK
+988 ERLAELNAEQKLEK

-1046 RDGFAESIAALGDEY
+1046 RSGFAESIAALGDEY

-1072 EQANAVASEG
+1072 EQTNAVASEG

-1100 AQKEIEALQKQYDEL
+1100 AQEEIEALQKKYDEL
-1115 IKKAQSDTDELI
+1115 IKKAQSDT
-1127 KKAQSNTEDEKQK
+1127 EDKNR
-1140 ETVDKLKE
+1140 
-1148 KQKETVDKLKAEL
+1148 KETVDKLKAEL

-1230 RADYETKIAAAES
+1230 RASYEEKIAAAES

-1255 MEEAEQT
+1255 MEEAAQT

-1301 MKGSGGKERDLV
+1301 MEGSGGKERDLL

-1331 QKQTEAARKDMTEEL
+1331 QKQTEAARENMTDEL

-1410 LKALQTGTNNDL
+1410 LKALQTKTNKELVDLLGT
-1422 VALLKQYNPEWES
+1422 YNEDWQE
-1435 AGAKWTDMLAGGV
+1435 AGTTWTDRLAGGV
-1448 SSGTEKLKTA
+1448 SSGTDKLKAA
-1458 VGASVSAAMAELG
+1458 VGTSVDAAMAELG
-1471 ALSEE
+1471 RLTAALDE
-1476 LDKLNK
+1476 LNK
-1482 QAEEIGKDYAA
+1482 QAEEIGENFDDSVAKGMMNSNESIKSAKKL
-1493 GVDEGVR
+1493 GVDV
-1500 KSGYGKKAGI
+1500 GK
-1510 RLSRDL
+1510 
-1516 TESTKD
+1516 STKN
-1522 ALEIHS
+1522 ALGIHS
-1528 PSRVGISI
+1528 PSRVGLSI
-1536 GENFASSIGTGL
+1536 GENFASSIGAGL

-1558 GTRAAAAMSFSASA
+1558 GARAAAAMSLSTSA

-1627 LKQAMEEALR
+1627 LRQAMEEALR

>member
-1 MATKRSIN
+1 MATKRTIN
-9 IELKLDGEKEA
+9 IALKLDGEKEA
-20 RDAITSL
+20 REAISSL

-59 EILNRKLATQ
+59 EILTRKLATQ
-69 KEKWKETYTALQY
+69 KEKWRETYTALQY
-82 AGEAASKAA
+82 AGEAAAKAA
-91 KEVAEAQE
+91 KEVADAQK
-99 ELEKARTSLESSGL
+99 ELEAAQTRLSSSEL

-118 AYEEL
+118 GYKELEE
-123 ANAVKKAEEAYL
+123 AVKKAAEAL
-135 AAEKAQQNAD
+135 AAAQKAQQNAD

-155 VEADTAQLK
+155 VEADTAQIK
-164 TAQSMEQITE
+164 TAQSMQQITE

-234 ESAFTGVRKTVEA
+234 ESAFTGVRKTVDA
-247 SDEELAALNDSL
+247 SEEELAALNDSL
-259 LEMSTRIPLA
+259 LEMSTRIPLTTTA
-269 KTELAGIAELAGQ
+269 LAGIAEMAGQ
-282 LGIETEH
+282 LGIKTAD

-300 AASTNLAA
+300 AASTNLSA
-308 EDAATSMARIANVT
+308 EDAATAMARIANIT
-322 QTAAEDYGRMGS
+322 QTAAQDYGRMGS
-334 TIVAL
+334 TIVSL
-339 GNNFAT
+339 GNHFAT
-345 TESEIVN
+345 TESEIVR
-352 MTLRLSAAGTQAG
+352 MTYRLSAAGTQAG

-370 IMGLSAALSSMGM
+370 IMGLAAAMSSLGM
-383 SADSGGSA
+383 YAESGGSA
-391 MSKMIKKVQLAV
+391 LSKVIKQVQMAV

-410 TDYAEVAGMTADA
+410 KDYAEVAGMTADA
-423 FARLW
+423 FAQLW

-436 QRMIEGI
+436 QRLIEGI

-454 KTLDELGVTELRTS
+454 KTLDDLGVTELRTS

-477 HEMLSDA
+477 HELLSDA
-484 IALANSAWA
+484 IATANSAWA

-504 RYSTTESK
+504 RYGTTESK
-512 MTMAANAAEQ
+512 LTMAANAAEQ
-522 FKIAIGDQLNPVL
+522 FKIAMGDQLNPVL
-535 EAGAGAFGDLALGA
+535 EAGAGVFGDLAQGA

-568 ALGTLATAGTAAMVI
+568 ALGTLAAAGTAAMVI
-583 AKIGPALVAAFSGPV
+583 AKIGPALVAAFSGPA

-620 SQKKGTDELAQATE
+620 SQKKGTDELVQATK
-634 AITEGEKAFEK
+634 AITEGEKAFKK

-672 AQIDLLEQLTST
+672 AQIDLLEQLTSA
-684 EDASA
+684 ENASA
-689 AQKQQI
+689 AQKQLVQEQV
-695 KAVVGEL
+695 AQL
-702 NNELEGLNL
+702 NGELEGLNL

-717 GTLNRNISDIRS
+717 GTLNRSIGDIRA
-729 WADQAAQ
+729 WAEQAAR
-736 AAIASAELQNI
+736 AAIASAELQKI

-760 SGKLEKDIAEQEALL
+760 SSQLEKDIAEKEAEL
-775 DAVEAKIDARNQEI
+775 DAVEA
-789 QRKRITTRGYILPQK
+789 RIRQYGGDEMVNAAAEAALIT
-804 EQAELQDWRDEA
+804 QAEKDQYTALKNEA
-816 EDYRQK
+816 EGYRQK
-822 LAALYEEQTTVTFAI
+822 LSELYAEQTTVTFAVL
-837 FDAQKAIEES
+837 DAQKAIEES

-855 GAAKGAAEGLEST
+855 GAAKGASEGLEST
-868 ADSAER
+868 AASAGK
-874 VADNAKESAL
+874 VAQTAKESAL
-884 SLEELQEQ
+884 SLEELEEQ

-897 DAKETLEDNINDV
+897 DAKETLEDSINDV
-910 GDAVYEALKNKAQA
+910 GDAVYTALKNKAQA
-924 AYDATVDGIRAMQDA
+924 AYDATVDGIRAMQSA
-939 EEAASAERIAVWEAE
+939 EEEASAARIAVWEAE

-988 ERLDELNAEQKLEK
+988 ERLAELNAEQKLEK

-1046 RDGFAESIAALGDEY
+1046 RSGFAESIAALGEEY

-1072 EQANAVASEG
+1072 EQTNAVASEG

-1100 AQKEIEALQKQYDEL
+1100 AQEEIEALQKKYDEL
-1115 IKKAQSDTDELI
+1115 IKKAQSDT
-1127 KKAQSNTEDEKQK
+1127 EDKNR
-1140 ETVDKLKE
+1140 
-1148 KQKETVDKLKAEL
+1148 KETVDKLKAEL

-1230 RADYETKIAAAES
+1230 RASYEEKIAAAES

-1255 MEEAEQT
+1255 MEEAAQT

-1301 MKGSGGKERDLV
+1301 MEGSGGKERDLL

-1331 QKQTEAARKDMTEEL
+1331 QKQTEAARENMTDEL

-1410 LKALQTGTNNDL
+1410 LKALQTKTNKELVDLLGT
-1422 VALLKQYNPEWES
+1422 YNEDWQE
-1435 AGAKWTDMLAGGV
+1435 AGTTWTDRLAGGV
-1448 SSGTEKLKTA
+1448 SSGTDKLKAA
-1458 VGASVSAAMAELG
+1458 VGTSVDAAMAELG
-1471 ALSEE
+1471 RLTAALDE
-1476 LDKLNK
+1476 LNK
-1482 QAEEIGKDYAA
+1482 QAEKIGEDYAA
-1493 GVDEGVR
+1493 GADEGVR

-1510 RLSRDL
+1510 RLARDL

-1522 ALEIHS
+1522 ELGIHS
-1528 PSRVGISI
+1528 PSRVGLSI
-1536 GENFASSIGTGL
+1536 GENFASSIGAGL

-1558 GTRAAAAMSFSASA
+1558 GARAAAAMSLSTAA

-1627 LKQAMEEALR
+1627 LRQAMEEALR

>member
-1 MATKRSIN
+1 MATKRTIN
-9 IELKLDGEKEA
+9 IALKLDGEKEA
-20 RDAITSL
+20 REAISSL

-51 AKGLAEQY
+51 AKGLADQY
-59 EILNRKLATQ
+59 EILTRKLATQ
-69 KEKWKETYTALQY
+69 KEKWRETYTALQY
-82 AGEAASKAA
+82 AGEAAAKAA
-91 KEVAEAQE
+91 KEVADAQK
-99 ELEKARTSLESSGL
+99 ELEKAQTSLSSSEL

-118 AYEEL
+118 GYKELEE
-123 ANAVKKAEEAYL
+123 AVKKAAEAL
-135 AAEKAQQNAD
+135 AAAQKAQQNAD

-155 VEADTAQLK
+155 VEADTAQIK
-164 TAQSMEQITE
+164 TAQSMQQITE

-234 ESAFTGVRKTVEA
+234 ESAFTGVRKTVDA
-247 SDEELAALNDSL
+247 SEEELAALNDSL
-259 LEMSTRIPLA
+259 LEMSTRIPLTTTA
-269 KTELAGIAELAGQ
+269 LAGIAEMAGQ
-282 LGIETEH
+282 LGIKTAD

-300 AASTNLAA
+300 AASTNLSA
-308 EDAATSMARIANVT
+308 EDAATAMARIANIT
-322 QTAAEDYGRMGS
+322 QTAAQDYGRMGS
-334 TIVAL
+334 TIVSL
-339 GNNFAT
+339 GNHFAT
-345 TESEIVN
+345 TESEIVR
-352 MTLRLSAAGTQAG
+352 MTYRLSAAGTQAG

-370 IMGLSAALSSMGM
+370 IMGLAAAMSSLGM
-383 SADSGGSA
+383 YAESGGSA
-391 MSKMIKKVQLAV
+391 LSKVIKQVQMAV

-410 TDYAEVAGMTADA
+410 KDYAEVAGMTADA
-423 FARLW
+423 FAQLW

-436 QRMIEGI
+436 QRLIEGI

-454 KTLDELGVTELRTS
+454 KTLDDLGVTELRTS

-477 HEMLSDA
+477 HELLSDA
-484 IALANSAWA
+484 IATANSAWA

-504 RYSTTESK
+504 RYGTTESK
-512 MTMAANAAEQ
+512 LTMAANAAEQ
-522 FKIAIGDQLNPVL
+522 FKIAMGDQLNPVL
-535 EAGAGAFGDLALGA
+535 EAGAGVFGDLAQGA

-568 ALGTLATAGTAAMVI
+568 ALGTLAAAGTAAMVI
-583 AKIGPALVAAFSGPV
+583 AKIGPALVAAFSGPA

-620 SQKKGTDELAQATE
+620 SQKKGTDELVQATK
-634 AITEGEKAFEK
+634 AITEGEKAFKK

-672 AQIDLLEQLTST
+672 AQIDLLEQLTSA
-684 EDASA
+684 ENASA
-689 AQKQQI
+689 AQKQLVQEQV
-695 KAVVGEL
+695 AQL
-702 NNELEGLNL
+702 NGELEGLNL

-717 GTLNRNISDIRS
+717 GTLNRSIGDIRA
-729 WADQAAQ
+729 WAEQAAR
-736 AAIASAELQNI
+736 AAIASAELQKI

-760 SGKLEKDIAEQEALL
+760 SSQLEKDIAEKEAEL
-775 DAVEAKIDARNQEI
+775 DAVEA
-789 QRKRITTRGYILPQK
+789 RIRQYGGDEMVNAAAEAALIT
-804 EQAELQDWRDEA
+804 QAEKDQYTALKNEA
-816 EDYRQK
+816 EGYRQK
-822 LAALYEEQTTVTFAI
+822 LSELYAEQTTVTFAVL
-837 FDAQKAIEES
+837 DAQKAIEES

-855 GAAKGAAEGLEST
+855 GAAKGASEGLEST
-868 ADSAER
+868 AASAGK
-874 VADNAKESAL
+874 VAQTAKESAL
-884 SLEELQEQ
+884 SLEELEEQ

-897 DAKETLEDNINDV
+897 DAKETLEDSINDV
-910 GDAVYEALKNKAQA
+910 GDAVYTALKNKAQA
-924 AYDATVDGIRAMQDA
+924 AYDATVDGIRAMQSA
-939 EEAASAERIAVWEAE
+939 EEEASAARIAVWEAE

-988 ERLDELNAEQKLEK
+988 ERLAELNAEQKLEK

-1046 RDGFAESIAALGDEY
+1046 RSGFAESIAALGEEY

-1072 EQANAVASEG
+1072 EQTNAVASEG

-1100 AQKEIEALQKQYDEL
+1100 AQEEIEALQKKYDEL
-1115 IKKAQSDTDELI
+1115 IKKAQSDT
-1127 KKAQSNTEDEKQK
+1127 EDKNR
-1140 ETVDKLKE
+1140 
-1148 KQKETVDKLKAEL
+1148 KETVDKLKAEL

-1230 RADYETKIAAAES
+1230 RASYEEKIAAAES

-1255 MEEAEQT
+1255 MEEAAQT

-1301 MKGSGGKERDLV
+1301 MEGSGGKERDLL

-1331 QKQTEAARKDMTEEL
+1331 QKQTEAARENMTDEL

-1410 LKALQTGTNNDL
+1410 LKALQTKTNKELVDLLGT
-1422 VALLKQYNPEWES
+1422 YNEDWQE
-1435 AGAKWTDMLAGGV
+1435 AGTTWTDRLAGGV
-1448 SSGTEKLKTA
+1448 SSGTDNLKAA
-1458 VGASVSAAMAELG
+1458 VGTSVDAAMAELG
-1471 ALSEE
+1471 RLTAALDE
-1476 LDKLNK
+1476 LNK
-1482 QAEEIGKDYAA
+1482 QAEEIGEDYAA
-1493 GVDEGVR
+1493 GADEGVR

-1510 RLSRDL
+1510 RLARDL

-1522 ALEIHS
+1522 ELGIHS
-1528 PSRVGISI
+1528 PSRVGLSI
-1536 GENFASSIGTGL
+1536 GENFASSIGAGL

-1558 GTRAAAAMSFSASA
+1558 GARAAAAMSLSTAA

-1627 LKQAMEEALR
+1627 LRQAMEEALR

>member
-1 MATKRSIN
+1 MATKRTIN
-9 IELKLDGEKEA
+9 IALKLDGEKEA
-20 RDAITSL
+20 REAISSL

-59 EILNRKLATQ
+59 EILTRKLATQ
-69 KEKWKETYTALQY
+69 KEKWRETYTALQY
-82 AGEAASKAA
+82 AGEAAAKAA
-91 KEVAEAQE
+91 KEVADAQK
-99 ELEKARTSLESSGL
+99 ELEAAQTRLSSSEL

-118 AYEEL
+118 GYKELEE
-123 ANAVKKAEEAYL
+123 AVKKAAEAL
-135 AAEKAQQNAD
+135 AAAQKAQQNAD

-155 VEADTAQLK
+155 VEADTAQIK
-164 TAQSMEQITE
+164 TAQSMQQITE

-234 ESAFTGVRKTVEA
+234 ESAFTGVRKTVDA
-247 SDEELAALNDSL
+247 SEEELAALNDSL
-259 LEMSTRIPLA
+259 LEMSTRIPLTTTA
-269 KTELAGIAELAGQ
+269 LAGIAEMAGQ
-282 LGIETEH
+282 LGIKTAD

-300 AASTNLAA
+300 AASTNLSA
-308 EDAATSMARIANVT
+308 EDAATAMARIANIT
-322 QTAAEDYGRMGS
+322 QTAAQDYGRMGS
-334 TIVAL
+334 TIVSL
-339 GNNFAT
+339 GNHFAT
-345 TESEIVN
+345 TESEIVR
-352 MTLRLSAAGTQAG
+352 MTYRLSAAGTQAG

-370 IMGLSAALSSMGM
+370 IMGLAAAMSSLGM
-383 SADSGGSA
+383 YAESGGSA
-391 MSKMIKKVQLAV
+391 LSKVIKQVQMAV

-410 TDYAEVAGMTADA
+410 KDYAEVAGMTADA
-423 FARLW
+423 FAQLW

-436 QRMIEGI
+436 QRLIEGI

-454 KTLDELGVTELRTS
+454 KTLDDLGVTELRTS

-477 HEMLSDA
+477 HELLSDA
-484 IALANSAWA
+484 IATANSAWA

-504 RYSTTESK
+504 RYGTTESK
-512 MTMAANAAEQ
+512 LTMAANAAEQ
-522 FKIAIGDQLNPVL
+522 FKIAMGDQLSPVL
-535 EAGAGAFGDLALGA
+535 EAGAGAFGDLAQGA

-568 ALGTLATAGTAAMVI
+568 ALGTLAAAGTAAMVI
-583 AKIGPALVAAFSGPV
+583 AKIGPALQAAFMGPA

-620 SQKKGTDELAQATE
+620 SQKKGTDELAQVTE
-634 AITEGEKAFEK
+634 TLTEGEKAFEK

-650 EKAASS
+650 KKAASS

-664 QESAQTVQ
+664 QESVQTVQ

-702 NNELEGLNL
+702 NGELEGLNL

-717 GTLNRNISDIRS
+717 GTLNRSIGDIRA
-729 WADQAAQ
+729 WAEQAAR
-736 AAIASAELQNI
+736 AAIASAELQKI

-760 SGKLEKDIAEQEALL
+760 SSQLEKDIAEKEAQL
-775 DAVEAKIDARNQEI
+775 DDVEARIRQYGDDAKVGRDY
-789 QRKRITTRGYILPQK
+789 RSGLIT
-804 EQAELQDWRDEA
+804 QAEKDQYTALKNEA
-816 EDYRQK
+816 EGYRQK
-822 LAALYEEQTTVTFAI
+822 LAALYEQQTTVTFAVL
-837 FDAQKAIEES
+837 DAQKAIEES

-855 GAAKGAAEGLEST
+855 GAAKGASEGLEST
-868 ADSAER
+868 AESAGK
-874 VADNAKESAL
+874 VAQTAKESAL
-884 SLEELQEQ
+884 SLEELEEQ

-897 DAKETLEDNINDV
+897 DAKETLEDSINDV
-910 GDAVYEALKNKAQA
+910 GDAVYTALKNKAQA
-924 AYDATVDGIRAMQDA
+924 AYDATVDGIRAMQSA
-939 EEAASAERIAVWEAE
+939 EEEASAARLAVWEAE

-988 ERLDELNAEQKLEK
+988 ERLAELNAEQKLEK

-1100 AQKEIEALQKQYDEL
+1100 AQEEIEALQKKY
-1115 IKKAQSDTDELI
+1115 DELI
-1127 KKAQSNTEDEKQK
+1127 KKAQSNTEDEKRQ
-1140 ETVDKLKE
+1140 
-1148 KQKETVDKLKAEL
+1148 ETVDKLKAEL

-1230 RADYETKIAAAES
+1230 RASYEEKIAAAES

-1255 MEEAEQT
+1255 MEEAAQT

-1301 MKGSGGKERDLV
+1301 MEGSGGKERDLL

-1331 QKQTEAARKDMTEEL
+1331 QKQTEAARENMTEEL

-1410 LKALQTGTNNDL
+1410 LKALQTKTNKELVDLLGT
-1422 VALLKQYNPEWES
+1422 YNEDWQE
-1435 AGAKWTDMLAGGV
+1435 AGTTWTDRLAGGV
-1448 SSGTEKLKTA
+1448 SSGTDKLKAA
-1458 VGASVSAAMAELG
+1458 VGTSVDAAMAELG
-1471 ALSEE
+1471 RLTAALDE
-1476 LDKLNK
+1476 LNK
-1482 QAEEIGKDYAA
+1482 QAEEIGEDYAA
-1493 GVDEGVR
+1493 GADEGVR

-1510 RLSRDL
+1510 RLARDL

-1522 ALEIHS
+1522 ELGIHS
-1528 PSRVGISI
+1528 PSRVGLSI
-1536 GENFASSIGTGL
+1536 GENFASSIGAGL

-1558 GTRAAAAMSFSASA
+1558 GARAAAAMSLSTAA

-1627 LKQAMEEALR
+1627 LRQAMEEALR

>member
-1 MATKRSIN
+1 MATKRTIN
-9 IELKLDGEKEA
+9 IALKLDGEKEA
-20 RDAITSL
+20 REAISSL

-51 AKGLAEQY
+51 AKGLADQY
-59 EILNRKLATQ
+59 EILTRKLATQ
-69 KEKWKETYTALQY
+69 KEKWRETYTALQY
-82 AGEAASKAA
+82 AGEAAAKAA
-91 KEVAEAQE
+91 KEVADAQK
-99 ELEKARTSLESSGL
+99 ELEKAQTSLSSSEL

-118 AYEEL
+118 GYKELEE
-123 ANAVKKAEEAYL
+123 AVKKAAEAL
-135 AAEKAQQNAD
+135 AAAQKAQQNAD

-155 VEADTAQLK
+155 VEADTAQIK
-164 TAQSMEQITE
+164 TAQSMQQITE

-234 ESAFTGVRKTVEA
+234 ESAFTGVRKTVDA
-247 SDEELAALNDSL
+247 SEEELAALNDSL
-259 LEMSTRIPLA
+259 LEMSTRIPLTTTA
-269 KTELAGIAELAGQ
+269 LAGIAEMAGQ
-282 LGIETEH
+282 LGIKTAD

-300 AASTNLAA
+300 AASTNLSA
-308 EDAATSMARIANVT
+308 EDAATAMARIANIT
-322 QTAAEDYGRMGS
+322 QTAAQDYGRMGS
-334 TIVAL
+334 TIVSL
-339 GNNFAT
+339 GNHFAT
-345 TESEIVN
+345 TESEIVR
-352 MTLRLSAAGTQAG
+352 MTYRLSAAGTQAG

-370 IMGLSAALSSMGM
+370 IMGLAAAMSSLGM
-383 SADSGGSA
+383 YAESGGSA
-391 MSKMIKKVQLAV
+391 LSKVIKQVQMAV

-410 TDYAEVAGMTADA
+410 KDYAEVAGMTADA
-423 FARLW
+423 FAQLW
-428 SEDSATAM
+428 SEDSAAAM
-436 QRMIEGI
+436 QRLIEGI

-454 KTLDELGVTELRTS
+454 KTLDDLGVTELRTS

-477 HEMLSDA
+477 HELLSDA
-484 IALANSAWA
+484 IATANSAWA

-504 RYSTTESK
+504 RYGTTESK
-512 MTMAANAAEQ
+512 LTMAANAAEQ
-522 FKIAIGDQLNPVL
+522 FKIAMGDQLNPVL
-535 EAGAGAFGDLALGA
+535 EAGAGVFGDLAQGA

-568 ALGTLATAGTAAMVI
+568 ALGTLAAAGTAAMVI
-583 AKIGPALVAAFSGPV
+583 AKIGPALVAAFSGPA

-620 SQKKGTDELAQATE
+620 SQKKGTDELAQATK

-672 AQIDLLEQLTST
+672 AQIDLLEQLTSA
-684 EDASA
+684 ENASA
-689 AQKQQI
+689 AQKQLVQEQV
-695 KAVVGEL
+695 AQL
-702 NNELEGLNL
+702 NGELEGLNL

-717 GTLNRNISDIRS
+717 GTLNRSIGDIRA
-729 WADQAAQ
+729 WAEQAAR
-736 AAIASAELQNI
+736 AAIASAELQKI

-760 SGKLEKDIAEQEALL
+760 SSQLEKDIAEKEAEL
-775 DAVEAKIDARNQEI
+775 DAVEA
-789 QRKRITTRGYILPQK
+789 RIRQYGGDEMVNAAAEAALIT
-804 EQAELQDWRDEA
+804 QAEKDQYTALKNEA
-816 EDYRQK
+816 EGYRQK
-822 LAALYEEQTTVTFAI
+822 LSELYAEQTTVTFAVL
-837 FDAQKAIEES
+837 DAQKAIEES

-855 GAAKGAAEGLEST
+855 GAAKGASEGLEST
-868 ADSAER
+868 AASAGK
-874 VADNAKESAL
+874 VAQTAKESAL
-884 SLEELQEQ
+884 SLEELEEQ

-897 DAKETLEDNINDV
+897 DAKETLEDSINDV
-910 GDAVYEALKNKAQA
+910 GDAVYTALKNKAQA
-924 AYDATVDGIRAMQDA
+924 AYDATVDGIRAMQSA
-939 EEAASAERIAVWEAE
+939 EEEASAARIAVWEAE
-954 YQEKAALIA
+954 YQEKAALFA

-988 ERLDELNAEQKLEK
+988 ERLAELNAEQKLEK

-1046 RDGFAESIAALGDEY
+1046 RSGFAESIAALGEEY

-1072 EQANAVASEG
+1072 EQTNAVASEG

-1100 AQKEIEALQKQYDEL
+1100 AQEEIEALQKKYDEL
-1115 IKKAQSDTDELI
+1115 IKKAQSDT
-1127 KKAQSNTEDEKQK
+1127 EDKNR
-1140 ETVDKLKE
+1140 
-1148 KQKETVDKLKAEL
+1148 KETVDKLKAEL

-1230 RADYETKIAAAES
+1230 RASYEEKIAAAES

-1255 MEEAEQT
+1255 MEEAAQT

-1301 MKGSGGKERDLV
+1301 MEGSGGKERDLL

-1331 QKQTEAARKDMTEEL
+1331 QKQTEAARENMTDEL

-1410 LKALQTGTNNDL
+1410 LKALQTKTNKELVDLLGT
-1422 VALLKQYNPEWES
+1422 YNEDWQE
-1435 AGAKWTDMLAGGV
+1435 AGTTWTDRLAGGV
-1448 SSGTEKLKTA
+1448 SSGTDKLKAA
-1458 VGASVSAAMAELG
+1458 VGTSVDAAMAELG
-1471 ALSEE
+1471 RLTAALDE
-1476 LDKLNK
+1476 LNK
-1482 QAEEIGKDYAA
+1482 QAEEIGEDYAA
-1493 GVDEGVR
+1493 GADEGVR

-1510 RLSRDL
+1510 RLARDL

-1522 ALEIHS
+1522 ELGIHS
-1528 PSRVGISI
+1528 PSRVGLSI
-1536 GENFASSIGTGL
+1536 GENFASSIGAGL

-1558 GTRAAAAMSFSASA
+1558 GARAAAAMSLSTAA

-1627 LKQAMEEALR
+1627 LRQAMEEALR

>member
-20 RDAITSL
+20 REAISSL

-51 AKGLAEQY
+51 AKGLADQY
-59 EILNRKLATQ
+59 EILTRKLATQ
-69 KEKWKETYTALQY
+69 KEKWRETYTALQY
-82 AGEAASKAA
+82 AGEAAAKAA
-91 KEVAEAQE
+91 KEVADAQK
-99 ELEKARTSLESSGL
+99 ELEKAQTSLSSSEL

-118 AYEEL
+118 GYKELEE
-123 ANAVKKAEEAYL
+123 AVKKAAEAL
-135 AAEKAQQNAD
+135 AAAQKAQQNAD

-155 VEADTAQLK
+155 VEADTAQIK
-164 TAQSMEQITE
+164 TAQSMQQITE

-222 GIMDC
+222 GIQDC

-259 LEMSTRIPLA
+259 LEMSTRIPLTTTA
-269 KTELAGIAELAGQ
+269 LAGIAEMAGQ
-282 LGIETEH
+282 LGIKTAD

-300 AASTNLAA
+300 AASTNLSA
-308 EDAATSMARIANVT
+308 EDAATAMARIANIT
-322 QTAAEDYGRMGS
+322 QTAAQDYGRMGS
-334 TIVAL
+334 TIVSL
-339 GNNFAT
+339 GNHFAT
-345 TESEIVN
+345 TESEIVR
-352 MTLRLSAAGTQAG
+352 MTYRLSAAGTQAG

-370 IMGLSAALSSMGM
+370 IMGLAAAMSSLGM
-383 SADSGGSA
+383 YAESGGSA
-391 MSKMIKKVQLAV
+391 LSKVIKQVQMAV

-410 TDYAEVAGMTADA
+410 KDYAEVAGMTADA
-423 FARLW
+423 FAQLW
-428 SEDSATAM
+428 SEDSAAAM
-436 QRMIEGI
+436 QRLIEGI

-454 KTLDELGVTELRTS
+454 KTLDDLGVTELRTS

-477 HEMLSDA
+477 HELLSDA
-484 IALANSAWA
+484 IATANSAWA

-504 RYSTTESK
+504 RYGTTESK
-512 MTMAANAAEQ
+512 LTMAANAAEQ
-522 FKIAIGDQLNPVL
+522 FKIAMGDQLNPVL
-535 EAGAGAFGDLALGA
+535 EAGAGVFGDLAQGA

-568 ALGTLATAGTAAMVI
+568 ALGTLAAAGTAAMVI
-583 AKIGPALVAAFSGPV
+583 AKIGPALVAAFSGPA

-620 SQKKGTDELAQATE
+620 SQKKGTDELVQATK
-634 AITEGEKAFEK
+634 AITEGEKAFKK

-672 AQIDLLEQLTST
+672 AQIDLLEQLTSA
-684 EDASA
+684 ENASA
-689 AQKQQI
+689 AQKQLVQEQV
-695 KAVVGEL
+695 AQL
-702 NNELEGLNL
+702 NGELEGLNL

-717 GTLNRNISDIRS
+717 GTLNRSIGDIRA
-729 WADQAAQ
+729 WAEQAAR
-736 AAIASAELQNI
+736 AAIASAELQKI

-760 SGKLEKDIAEQEALL
+760 SSQLEKDIAEKEAEL
-775 DAVEAKIDARNQEI
+775 DAVEA
-789 QRKRITTRGYILPQK
+789 RIRQYGGDEMVNAAAEAALIT
-804 EQAELQDWRDEA
+804 QAEKDQYTALKNDA
-816 EDYRQK
+816 EGYRQK
-822 LAALYEEQTTVTFAI
+822 LSELYAEQTTVTFAVL
-837 FDAQKAIEES
+837 DAQKAIEES

-855 GAAKGAAEGLEST
+855 GAAKGASEGLEST
-868 ADSAER
+868 AESAGK
-874 VADNAKESAL
+874 VAQTAKESAL
-884 SLEELQEQ
+884 SLEELEEQ

-897 DAKETLEDNINDV
+897 DAKETLEDSINDV
-910 GDAVYEALKNKAQA
+910 GDAVYTALKNKAQA

-939 EEAASAERIAVWEAE
+939 EEAASAARIAVWEAE

-988 ERLDELNAEQKLEK
+988 ERLAELNAEQKLEK
-1002 DIEGRASTAAS
+1002 DIESRASTAAS

-1046 RDGFAESIAALGDEY
+1046 RSGFAESIAALGDEY

-1100 AQKEIEALQKQYDEL
+1100 AQEEIEALQKKYDEL
-1115 IKKAQSDTDELI
+1115 IKKAQSDT
-1127 KKAQSNTEDEKQK
+1127 EDENR
-1140 ETVDKLKE
+1140 
-1148 KQKETVDKLKAEL
+1148 KETVDKLKAEL

-1230 RADYETKIAAAES
+1230 RASYEEKIAAAES

-1255 MEEAEQT
+1255 MEEAAQT

-1301 MKGSGGKERDLV
+1301 MEGSGGKERDLL

-1331 QKQTEAARKDMTEEL
+1331 QKQTEAARENMTDEL

-1410 LKALQTGTNNDL
+1410 LKALQTKTNKELVDLLGT
-1422 VALLKQYNPEWES
+1422 YNEDWQE
-1435 AGAKWTDMLAGGV
+1435 AGTTWTDRLAGGV
-1448 SSGTEKLKTA
+1448 SSGTDKLKAA
-1458 VGASVSAAMAELG
+1458 VGTSVDAAMAELG
-1471 ALSEE
+1471 RLTAALDE
-1476 LDKLNK
+1476 LNK
-1482 QAEEIGKDYAA
+1482 QAEEIGEDYAA
-1493 GVDEGVR
+1493 GADEGVR

-1510 RLSRDL
+1510 RLARDL

-1522 ALEIHS
+1522 ELGIHS
-1528 PSRVGISI
+1528 PSRVGLSI
-1536 GENFASSIGTGL
+1536 GENFASSIGAGL

-1558 GTRAAAAMSFSASA
+1558 GARAAAAMSLSTAA

-1627 LKQAMEEALR
+1627 LRQAMEEALR

>member
-1 MATKRSIN
+1 MATKRTIN
-9 IELKLDGEKEA
+9 IALKLDGEKEA
-20 RDAITSL
+20 REAISSL

-59 EILNRKLATQ
+59 EILTRKLATQ
-69 KEKWKETYTALQY
+69 KEKWRETYTALQY
-82 AGEAASKAA
+82 AGEAAAKAA
-91 KEVAEAQE
+91 KEVADAQK
-99 ELEKARTSLESSGL
+99 ELEAAQTRLSSSEL

-118 AYEEL
+118 GYKELEE
-123 ANAVKKAEEAYL
+123 AVKKAAEAL
-135 AAEKAQQNAD
+135 AAAQKAQQNAD

-155 VEADTAQLK
+155 VEADTAQIK
-164 TAQSMEQITE
+164 TAQSMQQITE

-259 LEMSTRIPLA
+259 LEMSTRIPLTTTA
-269 KTELAGIAELAGQ
+269 LAGIAEMAGQ
-282 LGIETEH
+282 LGIKTAD

-300 AASTNLAA
+300 AASTNLSA
-308 EDAATSMARIANVT
+308 EDAATAMARIANIT
-322 QTAAEDYGRMGS
+322 QTAAQDYGRMGS
-334 TIVAL
+334 TIVSL
-339 GNNFAT
+339 GNHFAT
-345 TESEIVN
+345 TESEIVR
-352 MTLRLSAAGTQAG
+352 MTYRLSAAGTQAG

-370 IMGLSAALSSMGM
+370 IMGLAAAMSSLGM
-383 SADSGGSA
+383 YAESGGSA
-391 MSKMIKKVQLAV
+391 LSKVIKQVQMAV

-410 TDYAEVAGMTADA
+410 KDYAEVAGMTADA
-423 FARLW
+423 FAQLW

-436 QRMIEGI
+436 QRLIEGI

-454 KTLDELGVTELRTS
+454 KTLDDLGVTELRTS

-477 HEMLSDA
+477 HELLSDA
-484 IALANSAWA
+484 IATANSAWA

-504 RYSTTESK
+504 RYGTTESK
-512 MTMAANAAEQ
+512 LTMAANAAEQ
-522 FKIAIGDQLNPVL
+522 FKIAMGDQLSPVL
-535 EAGAGAFGDLALGA
+535 EAGAGAFGDLAQGA

-568 ALGTLATAGTAAMVI
+568 ALGTLAAAGTAAMVI
-583 AKIGPALVAAFSGPV
+583 AKIGPALVAAFSGPA

-620 SQKKGTDELAQATE
+620 SQKKGTDELAQVTE
-634 AITEGEKAFEK
+634 TLTEGEKAFEK

-650 EKAASS
+650 KKAASS

-664 QESAQTVQ
+664 QESVQTVQ

-702 NNELEGLNL
+702 NGELEGLNL

-717 GTLNRNISDIRS
+717 GTLNRSIGDIRA
-729 WADQAAQ
+729 WAEQAAR
-736 AAIASAELQNI
+736 AAIASAELQKI

-760 SGKLEKDIAEQEALL
+760 SSQLEKDIAEKEAQL
-775 DAVEAKIDARNQEI
+775 DDVEARIRQYGDDAKVGRDY
-789 QRKRITTRGYILPQK
+789 RSGLIT
-804 EQAELQDWRDEA
+804 QAEKDQYTALKNEA
-816 EDYRQK
+816 EGYRQE
-822 LAALYEEQTTVTFAI
+822 LGELYEKQTTVTFAVL
-837 FDAQKAIEES
+837 DAQKAIEES

-855 GAAKGAAEGLEST
+855 GAAKGASEGLEST
-868 ADSAER
+868 AESAGK
-874 VADNAKESAL
+874 VAQTAKESAL
-884 SLEELQEQ
+884 SLEELEEQ

-897 DAKETLEDNINDV
+897 DAKETLEDSINDV
-910 GDAVYEALKNKAQA
+910 GDAVYTALKNKAQA
-924 AYDATVDGIRAMQDA
+924 AYDATVDGIRAMQSA
-939 EEAASAERIAVWEAE
+939 EEEASAARLAVWEAE

-988 ERLDELNAEQKLEK
+988 ERLAELNAEQKLEK

-1100 AQKEIEALQKQYDEL
+1100 AQEEIEALQKKY
-1115 IKKAQSDTDELI
+1115 DELI
-1127 KKAQSNTEDEKQK
+1127 KKAQSNTEDEKRQ
-1140 ETVDKLKE
+1140 
-1148 KQKETVDKLKAEL
+1148 ETVDKLKAEL

-1188 DAAQEAAQRQI
+1188 AAAQEAAQRQI

-1230 RADYETKIAAAES
+1230 RASYEEKIAAAQS

-1255 MEEAEQT
+1255 MEEAAQT

-1301 MKGSGGKERDLV
+1301 MEGSGGKERDLL

-1331 QKQTEAARKDMTEEL
+1331 QKQTEAARENMTEEL

-1410 LKALQTGTNNDL
+1410 LKALQTKTNKELVDLLGT
-1422 VALLKQYNPEWES
+1422 YNEDWQE
-1435 AGAKWTDMLAGGV
+1435 AGTTWTDRLAGGV
-1448 SSGTEKLKTA
+1448 SSGTDKLKAA
-1458 VGASVSAAMAELG
+1458 VGTSVDAAMAELG
-1471 ALSEE
+1471 RLTAALDE
-1476 LDKLNK
+1476 LNK
-1482 QAEEIGKDYAA
+1482 QAEEIGEDYAA
-1493 GVDEGVR
+1493 GADEGVR

-1510 RLSRDL
+1510 RLARDL

-1522 ALEIHS
+1522 ELGIHS
-1528 PSRVGISI
+1528 PSRVGLSI
-1536 GENFASSIGTGL
+1536 GENFASSIGAGL

-1558 GTRAAAAMSFSASA
+1558 GARAAAAMSLSTAA

-1627 LKQAMEEALR
+1627 LRQAMEEALR

>member
-1 MATKRSIN
+1 MATKRTIN
-9 IELKLDGEKEA
+9 IALKLDGEKEA
-20 RDAITSL
+20 REAISSL

-59 EILNRKLATQ
+59 EILTRKLATQ
-69 KEKWKETYTALQY
+69 KEKWRETYTALQY
-82 AGEAASKAA
+82 AGEAAAKAA
-91 KEVAEAQE
+91 KEVADAQK
-99 ELEKARTSLESSGL
+99 ELEAAQTSLSRTEL

-118 AYEEL
+118 GYKELEE
-123 ANAVKKAEEAYL
+123 AVKKAAEAL
-135 AAEKAQQNAD
+135 AAAQKAQQNAD

-155 VEADTAQLK
+155 VEADTAQIK
-164 TAQSMEQITE
+164 TAQSMQQITE

-259 LEMSTRIPLA
+259 LEMSTRIPLTTTA
-269 KTELAGIAELAGQ
+269 LAGIAEMAGQ
-282 LGIETEH
+282 LGIKTAD

-300 AASTNLAA
+300 AASTNLSA
-308 EDAATSMARIANVT
+308 EDAATAMARIANIT
-322 QTAAEDYGRMGS
+322 QTAAQDYGRMGS
-334 TIVAL
+334 TIVSL
-339 GNNFAT
+339 GNHFAT
-345 TESEIVN
+345 TESEIVR
-352 MTLRLSAAGTQAG
+352 MTYRLSAAGTQAG

-370 IMGLSAALSSMGM
+370 IMGLAAAMSSLGM
-383 SADSGGSA
+383 YAESGGSA
-391 MSKMIKKVQLAV
+391 LSKVIKQVQLAV

-410 TDYAEVAGMTADA
+410 KDYAEVAGMTADA
-423 FARLW
+423 FAQLW

-436 QRMIEGI
+436 QRLIEGI

-454 KTLDELGVTELRTS
+454 KTLDDLGVTELRTS

-477 HEMLSDA
+477 HELLSDA
-484 IALANSAWA
+484 IATANSAWA

-504 RYSTTESK
+504 RYGTTESK
-512 MTMAANAAEQ
+512 LTMAANAAEQ
-522 FKIAIGDQLNPVL
+522 FKIAMGDQLSPVL
-535 EAGAGAFGDLALGA
+535 EAGAGAFGDLAQGA

-568 ALGTLATAGTAAMVI
+568 ALGTLAAAGTAAMVI
-583 AKIGPALVAAFSGPV
+583 AKIGPALVAAFSGPA

-610 AAAGWITYSA
+610 AAAGWITYRA
-620 SQKKGTDELAQATE
+620 SQKKAADELAQATE

-702 NNELEGLNL
+702 NGELEGLNL
-711 SYDELS
+711 TYDELS
-717 GTLNRNISDIRS
+717 GTLNRNIGDIRA
-729 WADQAAQ
+729 WAEQAAR

-760 SGKLEKDIAEQEALL
+760 SSQLEKDIAAKEAEL
-775 DAVEAKIDARNQEI
+775 DAVEARIRQYGDDAKVGRDY
-789 QRKRITTRGYILPQK
+789 RSGLIT
-804 EQAELQDWRDEA
+804 QAEKDQYTALKNEA
-816 EDYRQK
+816 DGYRQK
-822 LAALYEEQTTVTFAI
+822 LSELYAEQTTVTFAVL
-837 FDAQKAIEES
+837 DAQKAIEES

-855 GAAKGAAEGLEST
+855 GAAKGASEGLEST
-868 ADSAER
+868 AASAGK
-874 VADNAKESAL
+874 VAQTAKESAL
-884 SLEELQEQ
+884 SLEELEEQ

-897 DAKETLEDNINDV
+897 DAKETLEDSINDV
-910 GDAVYEALKNKAQA
+910 GDAVYTALKNKAQA

-939 EEAASAERIAVWEAE
+939 EEAASAARLAVWEAE

-963 ASAAEATASIQA
+963 ASAEEATASIQA
-975 QIDELNALTAAQS
+975 QIDELNALTEAQS
-988 ERLDELNAEQKLEK
+988 ERLAELNAEQKLEK

-1046 RDGFAESIAALGDEY
+1046 RSGFAESIAALGDEY

-1115 IKKAQSDTDELI
+1115 IKKAQS
-1127 KKAQSNTEDEKQK
+1127 NTEDEKRQ
-1140 ETVDKLKE
+1140 
-1148 KQKETVDKLKAEL
+1148 ETVDKLKAEL

-1212 AQQRTADEQ
+1212 AQQRTADEK

-1230 RADYETKIAAAES
+1230 RASYEEKIAAAES

-1255 MEEAEQT
+1255 MEEAAQT

-1301 MKGSGGKERDLV
+1301 MEGSGGKERDLL

-1331 QKQTEAARKDMTEEL
+1331 QKQTEAARENMTEEL

-1410 LKALQTGTNNDL
+1410 LKALQTKTNKELVDLLGT
-1422 VALLKQYNPEWES
+1422 YNEDWQE
-1435 AGAKWTDMLAGGV
+1435 AGTTWTDRLAGGV
-1448 SSGTEKLKTA
+1448 SSGTDKLKAA
-1458 VGASVSAAMAELG
+1458 VGTSVDAAMAELG
-1471 ALSEE
+1471 RLTAE

-1493 GVDEGVR
+1493 GADEGVR

-1510 RLSRDL
+1510 RLARDL

-1522 ALEIHS
+1522 ELGIHS
-1528 PSRVGISI
+1528 PSRVGLSI
-1536 GENFASSIGTGL
+1536 GENFASSIGAGL

-1558 GTRAAAAMSFSASA
+1558 GARAAAAMSLSTSA

-1627 LKQAMEEALR
+1627 LRQAMEEALR

>member
-1 MATKRSIN
+1 MATKRTIN
-9 IELKLDGEKEA
+9 IALKLDGEKEA
-20 RDAITSL
+20 REAISSL

-59 EILNRKLATQ
+59 EILTRKLATQ
-69 KEKWKETYTALQY
+69 KEKWRETYTALQY
-82 AGEAASKAA
+82 AGEAAAKAA
-91 KEVAEAQE
+91 KEVADAQK
-99 ELEKARTSLESSGL
+99 ELEKAQTSLSSSEL

-118 AYEEL
+118 GYKELEE
-123 ANAVKKAEEAYL
+123 AVKKAAEAL
-135 AAEKAQQNAD
+135 AAAQKAQQNAD

-155 VEADTAQLK
+155 VEADTAQIK
-164 TAQSMEQITE
+164 TAQSMQQITE

-234 ESAFTGVRKTVEA
+234 ESAFTGVRKTVDA
-247 SDEELAALNDSL
+247 SEEELAALNDSL
-259 LEMSTRIPLA
+259 LEMSTRIPLTTTA
-269 KTELAGIAELAGQ
+269 LAGIAEMAGQ
-282 LGIETEH
+282 LGIKTAD

-300 AASTNLAA
+300 AASTNLSA
-308 EDAATSMARIANVT
+308 EDAATAMARIANIT
-322 QTAAEDYGRMGS
+322 QTAAQDYGRMGS
-334 TIVAL
+334 TIVSL
-339 GNNFAT
+339 GNHFAT
-345 TESEIVN
+345 TESEIVR
-352 MTLRLSAAGTQAG
+352 MTYRLSAAGTQAG

-370 IMGLSAALSSMGM
+370 IMGLAAAMSSLGM
-383 SADSGGSA
+383 YAESGGSA
-391 MSKMIKKVQLAV
+391 LSKVIKQVQMAV

-410 TDYAEVAGMTADA
+410 KDYAEVAGMTADA
-423 FARLW
+423 FAQLW

-436 QRMIEGI
+436 QRLIEGI

-454 KTLDELGVTELRTS
+454 KTLDDLGVTELRTS

-477 HEMLSDA
+477 HELLSDA
-484 IALANSAWA
+484 IATANSAWA

-504 RYSTTESK
+504 RYGTTESK
-512 MTMAANAAEQ
+512 LTMAANAAEQ
-522 FKIAIGDQLNPVL
+522 FKIAMGDQLNPVL
-535 EAGAGAFGDLALGA
+535 EAGAGVFGDLAQGA

-568 ALGTLATAGTAAMVI
+568 ALGTLAAAGTAAMVI
-583 AKIGPALVAAFSGPV
+583 AKIGPALVAAFSGPA

-620 SQKKGTDELAQATE
+620 SQKKGTDELAQVTE
-634 AITEGEKAFEK
+634 TLTEGEKAFEK

-650 EKAASS
+650 KKAASS

-702 NNELEGLNL
+702 NGELEGLNL

-717 GTLNRNISDIRS
+717 GTLNRSIGDIRA
-729 WADQAAQ
+729 WAEQAAR
-736 AAIASAELQNI
+736 AAIASAELQKI

-760 SGKLEKDIAEQEALL
+760 SSQLEKDIAEKEAQL
-775 DAVEAKIDARNQEI
+775 DDVEARIRQYGGDAKVGRDY
-789 QRKRITTRGYILPQK
+789 RSGLIT
-804 EQAELQDWRDEA
+804 QAEKDQYTALKNEA
-816 EDYRQK
+816 EGYRQK
-822 LAALYEEQTTVTFAI
+822 LSELYAEQTTVTFAVL
-837 FDAQKAIEES
+837 DAQKAIEES

-855 GAAKGAAEGLEST
+855 GAAKGASEGLEST
-868 ADSAER
+868 AASAGK
-874 VADNAKESAL
+874 VAQTAKESAL
-884 SLEELQEQ
+884 SLEELEEQ

-897 DAKETLEDNINDV
+897 DAKETLEDSINDV
-910 GDAVYEALKNKAQA
+910 GDAVYTALKNKAQA
-924 AYDATVDGIRAMQDA
+924 AYDATVDGIRAMQSA
-939 EEAASAERIAVWEAE
+939 EEEASAARIAVWEAE

-988 ERLDELNAEQKLEK
+988 ERLAELNAEQKLEK

-1046 RDGFAESIAALGDEY
+1046 RSGFAESIAALGEEY

-1072 EQANAVASEG
+1072 EQTNAVASEG

-1100 AQKEIEALQKQYDEL
+1100 AQEEIEALQKKYDEL
-1115 IKKAQSDTDELI
+1115 IKKAQSDT
-1127 KKAQSNTEDEKQK
+1127 EDKNR
-1140 ETVDKLKE
+1140 
-1148 KQKETVDKLKAEL
+1148 KETVDKLKAEL

-1230 RADYETKIAAAES
+1230 RASYEEKIAAAES

-1255 MEEAEQT
+1255 MEEAAQT

-1301 MKGSGGKERDLV
+1301 MEGSGGKERDLL

-1331 QKQTEAARKDMTEEL
+1331 QKQTEAARENMTDEL

-1410 LKALQTGTNNDL
+1410 LKALQTKTNKELVDLLGT
-1422 VALLKQYNPEWES
+1422 YNEDWQE
-1435 AGAKWTDMLAGGV
+1435 AGTTWTDRLAGGV
-1448 SSGTEKLKTA
+1448 SSGTDKLKAA
-1458 VGASVSAAMAELG
+1458 VGTSVDAAMAELG
-1471 ALSEE
+1471 RLTAALDE
-1476 LDKLNK
+1476 LNK
-1482 QAEEIGKDYAA
+1482 QAEEIGEDYAA
-1493 GVDEGVR
+1493 GADEGVR

-1510 RLSRDL
+1510 RLARDL

-1522 ALEIHS
+1522 ELGIHS
-1528 PSRVGISI
+1528 PSRVGLSI
-1536 GENFASSIGTGL
+1536 GENFASSIGAGL

-1558 GTRAAAAMSFSASA
+1558 GARAAAAMSLSTAA

-1627 LKQAMEEALR
+1627 LRQAMEEALR

>member
-1 MATKRSIN
+1 MATKRTIN
-9 IELKLDGEKEA
+9 IALKLDGEKEA
-20 RDAITSL
+20 REAISSL

-59 EILNRKLATQ
+59 EILTRKLATQ
-69 KEKWKETYTALQY
+69 KEKWRETYTALQY
-82 AGEAASKAA
+82 AGEAAAKAA
-91 KEVAEAQE
+91 KEVADAQK
-99 ELEKARTSLESSGL
+99 ELEAAQTSLSSSEL

-118 AYEEL
+118 GYKELEE
-123 ANAVKKAEEAYL
+123 AVKKAAEAL
-135 AAEKAQQNAD
+135 AAAEKAQQNAD

-155 VEADTAQLK
+155 VEADTAQIK
-164 TAQSMEQITE
+164 TAQSMQQITE
-174 TLEKSNLTVEQ
+174 TLEKSSLTVEQ

-259 LEMSTRIPLA
+259 LEMSTRIPLTTTA
-269 KTELAGIAELAGQ
+269 LAGIAEMAGQ
-282 LGIETEH
+282 LGIKTAD

-370 IMGLSAALSSMGM
+370 IMGMSAALSSMGM

-512 MTMAANAAEQ
+512 MTMASNAAEQ
-522 FKIAIGDQLNPVL
+522 FKIAMGDQLNPVL
-535 EAGAGAFGDLALGA
+535 EAGAGAFGDLAQGA

-568 ALGTLATAGTAAMVI
+568 ALGTLAAAGTAAMVI
-583 AKIGPALVAAFSGPV
+583 AKIGPALQAAFMGPA

-672 AQIDLLEQLTST
+672 AQIDLLEQLTSA
-684 EDASA
+684 ENASA
-689 AQKQQI
+689 AQKQLVQEQV
-695 KAVVGEL
+695 AQL
-702 NNELEGLNL
+702 NGELEGLNL

-717 GTLNRNISDIRS
+717 GTLNRSIGDIRA
-729 WADQAAQ
+729 WAEQAAR
-736 AAIASAELQNI
+736 AAIASAELQKI

-760 SGKLEKDIAEQEALL
+760 SSQLEKDIAEKEAEL
-775 DAVEAKIDARNQEI
+775 DAVEA
-789 QRKRITTRGYILPQK
+789 RIRQYGGDEMVNAAAEAALIT
-804 EQAELQDWRDEA
+804 QAEKDQYTALKNEA
-816 EDYRQK
+816 EGYRQK
-822 LAALYEEQTTVTFAI
+822 LSELYAEQTTVTFAVL
-837 FDAQKAIEES
+837 DAQKDIEES

-855 GAAKGAAEGLEST
+855 GAAKGASEGLEST
-868 ADSAER
+868 AASAGK
-874 VADNAKESAL
+874 VAQTAKESAL
-884 SLEELQEQ
+884 SLEELEEQ

-897 DAKETLEDNINDV
+897 DAKETLEDSINDV
-910 GDAVYEALKNKAQA
+910 GDAVYTALKNKAQA
-924 AYDATVDGIRAMQDA
+924 AYDATVDGIRAMQSA
-939 EEAASAERIAVWEAE
+939 EEEASAARLAVWEAE

-963 ASAAEATASIQA
+963 ASAEEATASIQA
-975 QIDELNALTAAQS
+975 QIDELNAMTAAQS
-988 ERLDELNAEQKLEK
+988 ERLAELNAEQKLEK

-1230 RADYETKIAAAES
+1230 RASYEEKIAAAQS

-1255 MEEAEQT
+1255 MEEAAQT

-1301 MKGSGGKERDLV
+1301 MEGSGGKERDLL
-1313 DELYRYRRDTLV
+1313 DDLYRYRRDTLV

-1331 QKQTEAARKDMTEEL
+1331 QKQTEAARENMTEEL

-1410 LKALQTGTNNDL
+1410 LKALQTKTNKELVDLLGT
-1422 VALLKQYNPEWES
+1422 YNEDWQE
-1435 AGAKWTDMLAGGV
+1435 AGTTWTDRLAGGV
-1448 SSGTEKLKTA
+1448 SSGTDKLKAA
-1458 VGASVSAAMAELG
+1458 VGTSVDAAMAELG
-1471 ALSEE
+1471 RLTAALDE
-1476 LDKLNK
+1476 LNK
-1482 QAEEIGKDYAA
+1482 QAEEIGENFDDSVAKGMMNSNESIKSAKKL
-1493 GVDEGVR
+1493 GVDV
-1500 KSGYGKKAGI
+1500 GK
-1510 RLSRDL
+1510 
-1516 TESTKD
+1516 STKN
-1522 ALEIHS
+1522 ALGIHS
-1528 PSRVGISI
+1528 PSRVGLSI
-1536 GENFASSIGTGL
+1536 GENFASSIGAGL

-1558 GTRAAAAMSFSASA
+1558 GARAAAAMSLSTSA

-1627 LKQAMEEALR
+1627 LRQAMEEALR

>member
-1 MATKRSIN
+1 MATKRTIN
-9 IELKLDGEKEA
+9 IALKLDGEKEA
-20 RDAITSL
+20 REAISSL

-59 EILNRKLATQ
+59 EILTRKLATQ
-69 KEKWKETYTALQY
+69 KEKWRETYTALQY
-82 AGEAASKAA
+82 AGEAAAKAA
-91 KEVAEAQE
+91 KEVADAQK
-99 ELEKARTSLESSGL
+99 ELEAAQTRLSSSEL

-118 AYEEL
+118 GYKELEE
-123 ANAVKKAEEAYL
+123 AVKKAAEAL
-135 AAEKAQQNAD
+135 AAAQKAQQNAD

-155 VEADTAQLK
+155 VEADTAQIK
-164 TAQSMEQITE
+164 TAQSMQQITE

-259 LEMSTRIPLA
+259 LEMSTRIPLTTTA
-269 KTELAGIAELAGQ
+269 LAGIAEMAGQ
-282 LGIETEH
+282 LGIKTAD

-300 AASTNLAA
+300 AASTNLSA
-308 EDAATSMARIANVT
+308 EDAATAMARIANIT
-322 QTAAEDYGRMGS
+322 QTASQDYGRMGS
-334 TIVAL
+334 TIVSL
-339 GNNFAT
+339 GNHFAT
-345 TESEIVN
+345 TESEIVR
-352 MTLRLSAAGTQAG
+352 MTYRLSAAGTQAG

-370 IMGLSAALSSMGM
+370 IMGLAAAMSSLGM
-383 SADSGGSA
+383 YAESGGSA
-391 MSKMIKKVQLAV
+391 LSKVIKQVQMAV

-410 TDYAEVAGMTADA
+410 KDYAEVAGMTADA
-423 FARLW
+423 FAQLW
-428 SEDSATAM
+428 SEDSAAAM
-436 QRMIEGI
+436 QRLIEGI

-454 KTLDELGVTELRTS
+454 KTMDDLGVTELRTS

-477 HEMLSDA
+477 HELLSDA
-484 IALANSAWA
+484 IATANSAWA

-504 RYSTTESK
+504 RYGTTESK
-512 MTMAANAAEQ
+512 LTMAANAAEQ
-522 FKIAIGDQLNPVL
+522 FKIAMGDQLNPVL
-535 EAGAGAFGDLALGA
+535 EAGAGVFGDLAQGA

-568 ALGTLATAGTAAMVI
+568 ALGTLAAAGTAAMVI
-583 AKIGPALVAAFSGPV
+583 AKIGPALVAAFSGPA

-620 SQKKGTDELAQATE
+620 SQKKGTDELVQATK

-672 AQIDLLEQLTST
+672 AQIDLLEQLTSA
-684 EDASA
+684 ENASA
-689 AQKQQI
+689 AQKQLVQEQV
-695 KAVVGEL
+695 AQL
-702 NNELEGLNL
+702 NGELEGLNL

-717 GTLNRNISDIRS
+717 GTLNRSIGDIRA
-729 WADQAAQ
+729 WAEQAAR
-736 AAIASAELQNI
+736 AAIASAELQKI

-760 SGKLEKDIAEQEALL
+760 SSQLEKDIAEKEAEL
-775 DAVEAKIDARNQEI
+775 DAVEA
-789 QRKRITTRGYILPQK
+789 RIRQYGGDEMVNAAAEAALIT
-804 EQAELQDWRDEA
+804 QAEKDQYTALKNEA
-816 EDYRQK
+816 EGYRQK
-822 LAALYEEQTTVTFAI
+822 LSELYAEQTTVTFAVL
-837 FDAQKAIEES
+837 DAQKAIEES

-855 GAAKGAAEGLEST
+855 GAAKGASEGLEST
-868 ADSAER
+868 AASAGK
-874 VADNAKESAL
+874 VAQTAKESAL
-884 SLEELQEQ
+884 SLEELEEQ

-897 DAKETLEDNINDV
+897 DAKETLEDSINDV
-910 GDAVYEALKNKAQA
+910 GDAVYTALKNKAQA
-924 AYDATVDGIRAMQDA
+924 AYDATVDGIRAMQSA
-939 EEAASAERIAVWEAE
+939 EEEASAARIAVWEAE

-988 ERLDELNAEQKLEK
+988 ERLAELNAEQKLEK

-1046 RDGFAESIAALGDEY
+1046 RSGFAESIAALGEEY

-1115 IKKAQSDTDELI
+1115 IKKAQSDT
-1127 KKAQSNTEDEKQK
+1127 EDKNR
-1140 ETVDKLKE
+1140 
-1148 KQKETVDKLKAEL
+1148 KETVDKLKAEL

-1230 RADYETKIAAAES
+1230 RASYEEKIAAAQS
-1243 DVEKAQLKNDLA
+1243 DIEKAQLKNDLA
-1255 MEEAEQT
+1255 MEEAAQT

-1301 MKGSGGKERDLV
+1301 MEGSGGKERDLL

-1331 QKQTEAARKDMTEEL
+1331 QKQTEAARENMTDEL

-1410 LKALQTGTNNDL
+1410 LKALQTKTNKELVDLLGT
-1422 VALLKQYNPEWES
+1422 YNEDWQE
-1435 AGAKWTDMLAGGV
+1435 AGTTWTDRLAGGV
-1448 SSGTEKLKTA
+1448 SSGTDKLKAA
-1458 VGASVSAAMAELG
+1458 VGTSVDAAMAELG
-1471 ALSEE
+1471 RLTAALDE
-1476 LDKLNK
+1476 LNK
-1482 QAEEIGKDYAA
+1482 QAEEIGEDYAA
-1493 GVDEGVR
+1493 GADEGVR

-1510 RLSRDL
+1510 RLARDL

-1522 ALEIHS
+1522 ELGIHS
-1528 PSRVGISI
+1528 PSRVGLSI
-1536 GENFASSIGTGL
+1536 GENFASSIGAGL

-1558 GTRAAAAMSFSASA
+1558 GARAAAAMSLSTSA

-1619 SPYQAARQ
+1619 TPYQAARQ
-1627 LKQAMEEALR
+1627 LRQAMEEALR

>member
-59 EILNRKLATQ
+59 EILSRKLATQ

-82 AGEAASKAA
+82 AGEAAAKAA

-99 ELEKARTSLESSGL
+99 ELEKARTSLESSGM

-135 AAEKAQQNAD
+135 AAEKAQHNAD
-145 INVQKWTTSL
+145 INVKEWTTSL
-155 VEADTAQLK
+155 IAADTAQLK
-164 TAQSMEQITE
+164 TAQSMEQIKE

-269 KTELAGIAELAGQ
+269 NTELAGIAELAGQ
-282 LGIETEH
+282 LGIETEN

-300 AASTNLAA
+300 AASTNMAA

-345 TESEIVN
+345 TESEIVD

-383 SADSGGSA
+383 NADSGGSA

-436 QRMIEGI
+436 QRLIEGI

-484 IALANSAWA
+484 IASANSAWA

-568 ALGTLATAGTAAMVI
+568 ALGTLAAAGTAAMVI
-583 AKIGPALVAAFSGPV
+583 AKIGPALQAAFMGPA

-650 EKAASS
+650 EKAASA

-717 GTLNRNISDIRS
+717 GTLNRNISDIRA
-729 WADQAAQ
+729 WAEQAAQ
-736 AAIASAELQNI
+736 AAIASAELQKI

-760 SGKLEKDIAEQEALL
+760 SGNLEKDIAEQEALL

-789 QRKRITTRGYILPQK
+789 QRKIITTRGYVLPQK

-816 EDYRQK
+816 EGYRQK
-822 LAALYEEQTTVTFAI
+822 LAELYEEQTTVTFAI

-847 TAKYNELT
+847 TAKYNELA

-897 DAKETLEDNINDV
+897 DAKETLEDSINAV

-939 EEAASAERIAVWEAE
+939 EEAASAARIAVWEEE

-963 ASAAEATASIQA
+963 ASAAEATASIKA
-975 QIDELNALTAAQS
+975 QIDELNALTTAQS
-988 ERLDELNAEQKLEK
+988 ERLAELNAEQKLEK
-1002 DIEGRASTAAS
+1002 DIEDRATTAAS
-1013 KSKLADKARA
+1013 KSALADKARA

-1046 RDGFAESIAALGDEY
+1046 RDGFAESIAAMGDEY

-1095 KRAQA
+1095 KRAKA
-1100 AQKEIEALQKQYDEL
+1100 AREEIEALQKEY
-1115 IKKAQSDTDELI
+1115 DELI
-1127 KKAQSNTEDEKQK
+1127 KKAQSNTEDEKRQ
-1140 ETVDKLKE
+1140 
-1148 KQKETVDKLKAEL
+1148 ETVDKLKAEL
-1161 EKKLQTQLDII
+1161 EKKLKTQQDII

-1188 DAAQEAAQRQI
+1188 DAAKEASQRQI
-1199 ELALERNARLLEL
+1199 ELALERNARLLEI

-1230 RADYETKIAAAES
+1230 RADYETRIAAAES

-1255 MEEAEQT
+1255 MKEAEQT

-1301 MKGSGGKERDLV
+1301 MEGSGGKERDLL

-1448 SSGTEKLKTA
+1448 SSGTEKLKAA

-1536 GENFASSIGTGL
+1536 GENFASSIGAGL